1 MFGSKGRKERKRLMA
16 LLLAGAMVL
25 SGMGISPISVQAEET
40 AVVQVQETE
49 PVETIVEEQGEET
62 VSGSDVVVPEAEET
76 EVLETEETGET
87 SAPAVQNADG
97 IYVFEAAI
105 DAIISKLE
113 KKAAIPE
120 GKYGT
125 DNYFTLSGTATRGN
139 SNTYS
144 AELGKTENGTLS
156 FTVQGQ
162 ASVTISI
169 TSTGSSNTS
178 DFALLKSD
186 GTKMIPDGETTGIIT
201 VYGTDPVKEVKYS
214 KLEAGTYQMCSPK
227 DGNNTGRG
235 VRLLSAKVVDVPV
248 SVTKEYTFDAST
260 DAIITK
266 LEKKAAVPEGKY
278 GTDNYFTFSGTVTRG
293 NSSTFSAEVGK
304 TETGCM
310 SFAVQGQAS
319 VTINITS
326 TGSSNTSDFAL
337 LKSDGT
343 KVIPDGETAGII
355 TVYGTDPVK
364 EVKYSKLEA
373 GTYQICSPK
382 DGKNTGRGV
391 RILSAKVSD
400 TTGGSRP
407 ARADWST
414 VEAPTLVSAK
424 QITDKNDI
432 EVKGTGLVG
441 YDGADTLVITMKD
454 EAGTVVK
461 TQSVAKDGND
471 FTVTFTP
478 ENSGKYVFSVVAT
491 RDGEE
496 NKVAENTL
504 DVDFSLVLA
513 TPVISSATSKGNNS
527 VEVIWGAV
535 KEATGYIVTAATEG
549 EQKVSVTTNADK
561 TTALLTGLIVGK
573 AYTISVVAVRGED
586 KTNPGTATV
595 TVTAEAQR
603 VWSKSTYGSSTDS
616 KNNGVIGNANDGKV
630 TVYSE
635 GGKGKI
641 VPGSTDGLT
650 FYYTAIDPETEN
662 FTLTADIHVD
672 SWTLSN
678 GQEGFGMMVADAVGS
693 NGDGTAFWNNAYQ
706 TIATKV
712 EYYWDGEDVTTDSSA
727 NKISMKLG
735 LGAISRLGV
744 TADDVAAIKNGTITM
759 PAGYVSETTTLETGA
774 ATKGPGTYNLVGN
787 WNKKAEPTGNLENLL
802 TDFRLQI
809 QRNNTGYYL
818 RYLDKDNK
826 VIKEVRYY
834 DLERTSLTQIDKDN
848 IYVGFFASRNARIT
862 VSNIDLKTI
871 TPADDEKAEEREI
884 EYVYPINTI
893 ESPAFSNSADYNL
906 VYYGNADGTLVV
918 KDQNGKEVLNKEFK
932 ALTKETVALKLNS
945 GKNAFTINFIPDKE
959 YKPGEF
965 KLMTSYD
972 PVTINHTVEYKTVEN
987 NNIYVSPNGKSN
999 AAGTKDAPMDI
1010 YTAVKIAA
1018 PGQKIL
1024 IKEGTYN
1031 LSRTVKVERGI
1042 NGTADAMIYMIADPE
1057 AGSRPVFDF
1066 GGKCAGMIL
1075 AGDYWYFQGFDVTR
1089 SADAQK
1095 GIQVSGNHNTLDRIK
1110 AYRNGNTGIQISRYL
1125 GTDQFDQWP
1134 AHNTILNCSSYLN
1147 ADKGYEDADG
1157 FAAKLTVGQGNVFDG
1172 CIAAYNADDGWDLFA
1187 KVQSGSIG
1195 VVTIQNCVAFKNG
1208 YILDEN
1214 GREINAGNGNGF
1226 KMGGDSM
1233 PGAHVLKNSVAFA
1246 NKAKGIDSNSCPD
1259 IKVYSSTTFDNESY
1273 NVAFYTNTAVNTA
1286 FAADGILSYKVSNKV
1301 AEQFKLLG
1309 TQNAADVKGATNY
1322 YFDGSKSVNNNGKE
1336 AAASWFKSLDTAS
1349 ALKDGGITRN
1359 ADGTINMNGFLELT
1373 DEVPEG
1379 VGARMSGRTSG
1390 DITVTPDEPK
1400 QDDSKPENNNN
1411 NNNSN
1416 DNGSDSAGAS
1426 SAPETVNWNEV
1437 SSSVQD
1443 KVTELAQNPA
1453 IATVN
1458 MNIVC
1463 TGEVQVPQKVLN
1475 TIKGANV
1482 TVAFHSGNGVAMS
1495 ISGQDL
1501 KNKDLSKIQNI
1512 DLTVDQTS
1520 NNIPANVVAAKTS
1533 APTRQLAIKDTGSF
1547 GVNVNIHVNV
1557 GKENAGKTA
1566 NLYRYNAEKGRL
1578 EYCGSFT
1585 VTSNGQSMFAL
1596 KRGGNY
1602 LVTVTERRPS
1612 ESVWY
1617 AEGDYTV
1624 KPGDTL
1630 SKIAQRNHMTL
1641 AELLRRNAQI
1651 TNRNL
1656 IKVGQRLNLN

>member
-1 MFGSKGRKERKRLMA
+1 MLGNRQGKKRKRWLA
-16 LLLAGAMVL
+16 LLLAGAMIL
-25 SGMGISPISVQAEET
+25 SGMGTPSVVVQAEET
-40 AVVQVQETE
+40 DAVA
-49 PVETIVEEQGEET
+49 VEAEAAT
-62 VSGSDVVVPEAEET
+62 VSGNENAETTEMQAADTQDDTQSVPEEAQIALLSEDVAVSAQDAAGDAEQYVLDAADLAQFTNGAKKDGEEQSAGT
-76 EVLETEETGET
+76 DDYFTILWSSKSKVDGSKKSFEDGTAFTQRINLGGKLDVTNNKNGVSFKTTGAAEVKVYWVEGGDDNRQMALLTGSGTVVAKTEETL
-87 SAPAVQNADG
+87 AKNAAC
-97 IYVFEAAI
+97 ISVLKVT
-105 DAIISKLE
+105 DAGTYYLGGLE
-113 KKAAIPE
+113 NN
-120 GKYGT
+120 
-125 DNYFTLSGTATRGN
+125 NYIF
-139 SNTYS
+139 
-144 AELGKTENGTLS
+144 K
-156 FTVQGQ
+156 VI
-162 ASVTISI
+162 VT
-169 TSTGSSNTS
+169 
-178 DFALLKSD
+178 
-186 GTKMIPDGETTGIIT
+186 ETTG
-201 VYGTDPVKEVKYS
+201 GT
-214 KLEAGTYQMCSPK
+214 
-227 DGNNTGRG
+227 
-235 VRLLSAKVVDVPV
+235 
-248 SVTKEYTFDAST
+248 
-260 DAIITK
+260 
-266 LEKKAAVPEGKY
+266 EK
-278 GTDNYFTFSGTVTRG
+278 
-293 NSSTFSAEVGK
+293 
-304 TETGCM
+304 
-310 SFAVQGQAS
+310 
-319 VTINITS
+319 
-326 TGSSNTSDFAL
+326 
-337 LKSDGT
+337 
-343 KVIPDGETAGII
+343 
-355 TVYGTDPVK
+355 
-364 EVKYSKLEA
+364 
-373 GTYQICSPK
+373 
-382 DGKNTGRGV
+382 
-391 RILSAKVSD
+391 
-400 TTGGSRP
+400 P

-414 VEAPTLVSAK
+414 VENPEIISAVQNAGK
-424 QITDKNDI
+424 VDVT
-432 EVKGTGLVG
+432 VKTNIG
-441 YDGADTLVITMKD
+441 YDGADKIEVAMSDAEGSVI
-454 EAGTVVK
+454 GTAKSSKEGNKAVVSF
-461 TQSVAKDGND
+461 TPAASGTYT
-471 FTVTFTP
+471 FTV
-478 ENSGKYVFSVVAT
+478 KAI

-496 NKVAENTL
+496 DKAGNSMNA
-504 DVDFSLVLA
+504 DFVLPLTA
-513 TPVISSATSKGNNS
+513 PKISSATNVGKGAVALEWS
-527 VEVIWGAV
+527 EV
-535 KEATGYIVTAATEG
+535 KEAEKYVVTVEGTDNKTESTTTAATISG
-549 EQKVSVTTNADK
+549 
-561 TTALLTGLIVGK
+561 LTVGNM
-573 AYTISVVAVRGED
+573 YTISVVAVRGED
-586 KTNPGTATV
+586 VSGKGTTEV
-595 TVTAEAQR
+595 TVVDEAQR
-603 VWSKSTYGSSTDS
+603 VWRVSTYGSSTDS

-678 GQEGFGMMVADAVGS
+678 GQEGFGMMAADAVGS

-706 TIATKV
+706 AIVTKV
-712 EYYWDGEDVTTDSSA
+712 EYYWDGEDVTADSSA

-787 WNKKAEPTGNLENLL
+787 WNKKAEPTGSLENPL

-834 DLERTSLTQIDKDN
+834 DLERNSLTQIDKDN

-893 ESPAFSNSADYNL
+893 ESPVFSNSADYNL

-945 GKNAFTINFIPDKE
+945 GKNTFTINFIPDKE

-999 AAGTKDAPMDI
+999 AAGTRDDPMDI

-1024 IKEGTYN
+1024 IKEGTYD
-1031 LSRTVKVERGI
+1031 LSSTVKVERGI

-1095 GIQVSGNHNTLDRIK
+1095 GIQVSGNHNILDRIK
-1110 AYRNGNTGIQISRYL
+1110 AYKNGNTGIQISRYL
-1125 GTDQFDQWP
+1125 GTDQFNQWP

-1309 TQNAADVKGATNY
+1309 TQNAADVKGVTNY
-1322 YFDGSKSVNNNGKE
+1322 YFDGSKTVNNNGKE

-1411 NNNSN
+1411 NNNNNSN
-1416 DNGSDSAGAS
+1416 DNGSGSAATS

-1443 KVTELAQNPA
+1443 KVTEITQNPA

-1458 MNIVC
+1458 MNMVC

-1475 TIKGANV
+1475 TIKGTNV
-1482 TVAFHSGNGVAMS
+1482 TVAFHSGNGIAMS

-1512 DLTVDQTS
+1512 DLTVDQAS
-1520 NNIPANVVAAKTS
+1520 NNIPANVVTAKTS

-1566 NLYRYNAEKGRL
+1566 NMYRYNAEKGRL

-1612 ESVWY
+1612 ESVWF
-1617 AEGDYTV
+1617 AEDNYIV
-1624 KPGDTL
+1624 KAGDTL

-1641 AELLRRNAQI
+1641 TELLRRNAQI
-1651 TNRNL
+1651 TNLNV
-1656 IKVGQRLNLN
+1656 IKVGQRMNLN

>member
-1 MFGSKGRKERKRLMA
+1 MEMLGNRQGKKRKRWLA
-16 LLLAGAMVL
+16 LLLAGAMIL
-25 SGMGISPISVQAEET
+25 SGMGTPSVVVQAEET
-40 AVVQVQETE
+40 DAVA
-49 PVETIVEEQGEET
+49 VEAEATT
-62 VSGSDVVVPEAEET
+62 VSGNENAETTEMQAADTQDDTQSVPEEAQIALLSEDVAVSAQDAAGDAEQYVLDAADLAQFTNGAKKDGEEQSAGT
-76 EVLETEETGET
+76 DDYFTILWSSKSKVDGSKKSFEDGTAFTQRINLGGKLDVTNNKNGVSFKTIGAAEVKVYWVEGGDDNRQMALLTGSGTVVAKTEETL
-87 SAPAVQNADG
+87 AKNAAC
-97 IYVFEAAI
+97 ISVLKVT
-105 DAIISKLE
+105 DAGTYYLGGLE
-113 KKAAIPE
+113 NN
-120 GKYGT
+120 
-125 DNYFTLSGTATRGN
+125 NYIF
-139 SNTYS
+139 
-144 AELGKTENGTLS
+144 K
-156 FTVQGQ
+156 VI
-162 ASVTISI
+162 VT
-169 TSTGSSNTS
+169 
-178 DFALLKSD
+178 
-186 GTKMIPDGETTGIIT
+186 ETTG
-201 VYGTDPVKEVKYS
+201 GT
-214 KLEAGTYQMCSPK
+214 
-227 DGNNTGRG
+227 
-235 VRLLSAKVVDVPV
+235 
-248 SVTKEYTFDAST
+248 
-260 DAIITK
+260 
-266 LEKKAAVPEGKY
+266 EK
-278 GTDNYFTFSGTVTRG
+278 
-293 NSSTFSAEVGK
+293 
-304 TETGCM
+304 
-310 SFAVQGQAS
+310 
-319 VTINITS
+319 
-326 TGSSNTSDFAL
+326 
-337 LKSDGT
+337 
-343 KVIPDGETAGII
+343 
-355 TVYGTDPVK
+355 
-364 EVKYSKLEA
+364 
-373 GTYQICSPK
+373 
-382 DGKNTGRGV
+382 
-391 RILSAKVSD
+391 
-400 TTGGSRP
+400 P

-414 VEAPTLVSAK
+414 VENPEIISAVQNAGK
-424 QITDKNDI
+424 VDVT
-432 EVKGTGLVG
+432 VKTNIG
-441 YDGADTLVITMKD
+441 YDGADKIEVAMSDAEGSVI
-454 EAGTVVK
+454 GTAKSSKEGNKAVVSF
-461 TQSVAKDGND
+461 TPAASGTYT
-471 FTVTFTP
+471 FTV
-478 ENSGKYVFSVVAT
+478 KAI

-496 NKVAENTL
+496 DKAGNSMNA
-504 DVDFSLVLA
+504 DFVLPLTA
-513 TPVISSATSKGNNS
+513 PKISSATNVGKGAVALEWS
-527 VEVIWGAV
+527 EV
-535 KEATGYIVTAATEG
+535 KEAEKYVVTVEGTDNKTESTTTAATISG
-549 EQKVSVTTNADK
+549 
-561 TTALLTGLIVGK
+561 LTVGNM
-573 AYTISVVAVRGED
+573 YTISVVAVRGED
-586 KTNPGTATV
+586 VSGKGTTEV
-595 TVTAEAQR
+595 TVVDEAQR
-603 VWSKSTYGSSTDS
+603 VWRVSTYGSSTDS

-678 GQEGFGMMVADAVGS
+678 GQEGFGMMAADAVGS

-706 TIATKV
+706 AIVTKV

-787 WNKKAEPTGNLENLL
+787 WNKKAEPTGSLENPL

-834 DLERTSLTQIDKDN
+834 DLERNSLTQIDKDN

-862 VSNIDLKTI
+862 VSNIDLKMI

-893 ESPAFSNSADYNL
+893 ESPVFSNSADYNL

-945 GKNAFTINFIPDKE
+945 GKNTFTINFIPDKE

-999 AAGTKDAPMDI
+999 AAGTRDDPMDI

-1024 IKEGTYN
+1024 IKEGTYD
-1031 LSRTVKVERGI
+1031 LSSTVKVERGI

-1095 GIQVSGNHNTLDRIK
+1095 GIQVSGNHNILDRIK
-1110 AYRNGNTGIQISRYL
+1110 AYKNGNTGIQISRYL
-1125 GTDQFDQWP
+1125 GTDQFNQWP

-1309 TQNAADVKGATNY
+1309 TQNAADVKGVTNY
-1322 YFDGSKSVNNNGKE
+1322 YFDGSKTVNNNGKE

-1416 DNGSDSAGAS
+1416 DNGSGSAATS

-1443 KVTELAQNPA
+1443 KVTEITQNPA

-1458 MNIVC
+1458 MNMVC

-1475 TIKGANV
+1475 TIKGTNV
-1482 TVAFHSGNGVAMS
+1482 TVAFHSGNGIAMS

-1512 DLTVDQTS
+1512 DLTVDQAS
-1520 NNIPANVVAAKTS
+1520 NNIPANVVTAKTS

-1566 NLYRYNAEKGRL
+1566 NMYRYNAEKGRL

-1612 ESVWY
+1612 ESVWF
-1617 AEGDYTV
+1617 AEDNYIV
-1624 KPGDTL
+1624 KAGDTL

-1641 AELLRRNAQI
+1641 TELLRRNAQI
-1651 TNRNL
+1651 TNLNV
-1656 IKVGQRLNLN
+1656 IKVGQRMNLN

>member
-1 MFGSKGRKERKRLMA
+1 MEMLGNRQGKKRKRWLA
-16 LLLAGAMVL
+16 LLLAGAMIL
-25 SGMGISPISVQAEET
+25 SGMGTPSVVVQAEET
-40 AVVQVQETE
+40 DTVAVEAEAT
-49 PVETIVEEQGEET
+49 T
-62 VSGSDVVVPEAEET
+62 VSGNENAETTEMQAADTQDDTQSVPEEAQIALLSEDVAVSAQDAAGDAEQYVLDAADLAQFTNGAKKDGEEQSAGT
-76 EVLETEETGET
+76 DDYFTILWSSKSKVDGSKKSFEDGTAFTQRINLGGKLDVTNNKNGVSFKTTGAAEVKVYWVEGGDDNRQMALLTGSGTVVAKTEETL
-87 SAPAVQNADG
+87 AKNAAC
-97 IYVFEAAI
+97 ISVLKVT
-105 DAIISKLE
+105 DAGTYYLGGLE
-113 KKAAIPE
+113 NN
-120 GKYGT
+120 
-125 DNYFTLSGTATRGN
+125 NYIF
-139 SNTYS
+139 
-144 AELGKTENGTLS
+144 K
-156 FTVQGQ
+156 VI
-162 ASVTISI
+162 VT
-169 TSTGSSNTS
+169 
-178 DFALLKSD
+178 
-186 GTKMIPDGETTGIIT
+186 ETTG
-201 VYGTDPVKEVKYS
+201 GT
-214 KLEAGTYQMCSPK
+214 
-227 DGNNTGRG
+227 
-235 VRLLSAKVVDVPV
+235 
-248 SVTKEYTFDAST
+248 
-260 DAIITK
+260 
-266 LEKKAAVPEGKY
+266 EK
-278 GTDNYFTFSGTVTRG
+278 
-293 NSSTFSAEVGK
+293 
-304 TETGCM
+304 
-310 SFAVQGQAS
+310 
-319 VTINITS
+319 
-326 TGSSNTSDFAL
+326 
-337 LKSDGT
+337 
-343 KVIPDGETAGII
+343 
-355 TVYGTDPVK
+355 
-364 EVKYSKLEA
+364 
-373 GTYQICSPK
+373 
-382 DGKNTGRGV
+382 
-391 RILSAKVSD
+391 
-400 TTGGSRP
+400 P

-414 VEAPTLVSAK
+414 VENPEIISAVQNAGK
-424 QITDKNDI
+424 VDVT
-432 EVKGTGLVG
+432 VKTNIG
-441 YDGADTLVITMKD
+441 YDGADKIEVAMSDAEGSVI
-454 EAGTVVK
+454 GTAKSSKEGNKAVVSF
-461 TQSVAKDGND
+461 TPAASGTYT
-471 FTVTFTP
+471 FTV
-478 ENSGKYVFSVVAT
+478 KAI

-496 NKVAENTL
+496 DKAGNSMNA
-504 DVDFSLVLA
+504 DFVLPLTA
-513 TPVISSATSKGNNS
+513 PKISSATNVGKGAVALEWS
-527 VEVIWGAV
+527 EV
-535 KEATGYIVTAATEG
+535 KEAEKYVVTVEGTDNKTESTTTAATISG
-549 EQKVSVTTNADK
+549 
-561 TTALLTGLIVGK
+561 LTVGNM
-573 AYTISVVAVRGED
+573 YTISVVAVRGED
-586 KTNPGTATV
+586 VSGKGTTEV
-595 TVTAEAQR
+595 TVVAEAQR

-678 GQEGFGMMVADAVGS
+678 GQEGFGMMAADAVGS
-693 NGDGTAFWNNAYQ
+693 NGDGTVFWNNAYQ
-706 TIATKV
+706 AIATKV
-712 EYYWDGEDVTTDSSA
+712 EYYWDGEDVTTDISA

-774 ATKGPGTYNLVGN
+774 ATNGPGTYNLVGN

-802 TDFRLQI
+802 ADFRLQI

-834 DLERTSLTQIDKDN
+834 DLERNSLTQIDKDN

-871 TPADDEKAEEREI
+871 SPADDEKAEEREI

-918 KDQNGKEVLNKEFK
+918 KDENGKEVLNKEFK
-932 ALTKETVALKLNS
+932 ALTKETVALKLNN

-999 AAGTKDAPMDI
+999 AAGTKDATMDI
-1010 YTAVKIAA
+1010 YTAVKIAT

-1031 LSRTVKVERGI
+1031 LSSTVKVERGI

-1095 GIQVSGNHNTLDRIK
+1095 GIQVSGNHNILDQIK
-1110 AYRNGNTGIQISRYL
+1110 AYKNGNTGIQISRYL
-1125 GTDQFDQWP
+1125 GTDQFNQWP

-1309 TQNAADVKGATNY
+1309 TQNAADVKGVTNY

-1336 AAASWFKSLDTAS
+1336 ATASWFKSLDTAS

-1379 VGARMSGRTSG
+1379 VGARMSGRISG

-1411 NNNSN
+1411 NNNNSN
-1416 DNGSDSAGAS
+1416 DNGSDSAGTS

-1443 KVTELAQNPA
+1443 KVTEIVQNPA

-1458 MNIVC
+1458 MNMVC

-1475 TIKGANV
+1475 TIKGTNV

-1520 NNIPANVVAAKTS
+1520 NNIPASVVAAKTS

-1566 NLYRYNAEKGRL
+1566 NMYRYNAEKGRL

-1602 LVTVTERRPS
+1602 LVTVTEHRPS
-1612 ESVWY
+1612 ESVWF
-1617 AEGDYTV
+1617 AEGDYTI

-1651 TNRNL
+1651 TNRNV

>member
-1 MFGSKGRKERKRLMA
+1 MFGSKGRKERKRLIA

-40 AVVQVQETE
+40 ATAVEQVQETE

-62 VSGSDVVVPEAEET
+62 VSGGDIEVPEVEET
-76 EVLETEETGET
+76 EVLETEEISEV
-87 SAPAVQNADG
+87 AVQAAEVTVPVVQNTSGNSDGYVLDAAELATFGADTKKDG
-97 IYVFEAAI
+97 DEETAGTDKYFTIHYSAGTKVEAKEKEFTDGYKSVNRINFAGAVKKTQNSI
-105 DAIISKLE
+105 SFTTTGKAKVKVYWGAADANREMAIINDS
-113 KKAAIPE
+113 
-120 GKYGT
+120 
-125 DNYFTLSGTATRGN
+125 
-139 SNTYS
+139 
-144 AELGKTENGTLS
+144 GKTI
-156 FTVQGQ
+156 
-162 ASVTISI
+162 AVT
-169 TSTGSSNTS
+169 
-178 DFALLKSD
+178 
-186 GTKMIPDGETTGIIT
+186 
-201 VYGTDPVKEVKYS
+201 EVKPA
-214 KLEAGTYQMCSPK
+214 KDQLCCWEVTLDDAGTYYLGGS
-227 DGNNTGRG
+227 
-235 VRLLSAKVVDVPV
+235 
-248 SVTKEYTFDAST
+248 
-260 DAIITK
+260 
-266 LEKKAAVPEGKY
+266 EKKNYIFRVEVTEGEQEEI
-278 GTDNYFTFSGTVTRG
+278 S
-293 NSSTFSAEVGK
+293 
-304 TETGCM
+304 
-310 SFAVQGQAS
+310 
-319 VTINITS
+319 
-326 TGSSNTSDFAL
+326 
-337 LKSDGT
+337 
-343 KVIPDGETAGII
+343 
-355 TVYGTDPVK
+355 
-364 EVKYSKLEA
+364 
-373 GTYQICSPK
+373 
-382 DGKNTGRGV
+382 
-391 RILSAKVSD
+391 
-400 TTGGSRP
+400 
-407 ARADWST
+407 RADWST
-414 VEAPTLVSAK
+414 VDAPE
-424 QITDKNDI
+424 IT
-432 EVKGTGLVG
+432 EVKQSGEKIDITVKAVVG
-441 YDGADTLVITMKD
+441 NDGADKIVVTLQNEENTEVGNVTSSAKKDKHTVSITPDKS
-454 EAGTVVK
+454 GTY
-461 TQSVAKDGND
+461 TA
-471 FTVTFTP
+471 
-478 ENSGKYVFSVVAT
+478 SVVAT
-491 RDGEE
+491 REGETDKAGN
-496 NKVAENTL
+496 NKEVY
-504 DVDFSLVLA
+504 FSLPLA
-513 TPVISSATSKGNNS
+513 TPVISSATSKGNGA
-527 VEVIWGAV
+527 VEVVWSAV
-535 KEATGYIVTAATEG
+535 KEATGYAVTATAEG
-549 EQKVSVTTNADK
+549 ENEVSKVVTADE
-561 TTALLTGLIVGK
+561 TTALLEKLKVGK
-573 AYTISVVAVRGED
+573 TYTISVVAVRGTENSEAG
-586 KTNPGTATV
+586 KTTV
-595 TVTAEAQR
+595 KMTAEAQR

-678 GQEGFGMMVADAVGS
+678 GQEGFGMMAADAVGS
-693 NGDGTAFWNNAYQ
+693 NGDGTAFWNNTYQ
-706 TIATKV
+706 AIATKV

-744 TADDVAAIKNGTITM
+744 TADDVAAIKNGIITM

-787 WNKKAEPTGNLENLL
+787 WNKKAEPTGNLENPL

-945 GKNAFTINFIPDKE
+945 GKNTLTINFIPDKE

-1031 LSRTVKVERGI
+1031 LSSTVKVERGI

-1095 GIQVSGNHNTLDRIK
+1095 GIQVSGNHNILDRIK
-1110 AYRNGNTGIQISRYL
+1110 AYKNGNTGIQISRYL
-1125 GTDQFDQWP
+1125 GTDQFNQWP

-1336 AAASWFKSLDTAS
+1336 ATASWFKSLDTAS

-1379 VGARMSGRTSG
+1379 VGARMSGRISG
-1390 DITVTPDEPK
+1390 DITVIPDEPK

-1411 NNNSN
+1411 NSN
-1416 DNGSDSAGAS
+1416 DNGSDSAGTPS
-1426 SAPETVNWNEV
+1426 TPETVNWNEV

-1443 KVTELAQNPA
+1443 KVTEIAQNPA

-1458 MNIVC
+1458 MNMVC

-1475 TIKGANV
+1475 TIKGTNV

-1520 NNIPANVVAAKTS
+1520 NNIPASVVAAKTS

-1566 NLYRYNAEKGRL
+1566 NMYRYNAEKGRL

-1612 ESVWY
+1612 ESVWF
-1617 AEGDYTV
+1617 AEGNYIV
-1624 KPGDTL
+1624 KAGDTL
-1630 SKIAQRNHMTL
+1630 SKIAQRNHITL
-1641 AELLRRNAQI
+1641 TELLRRNAQI

>member
-1 MFGSKGRKERKRLMA
+1 MEMLGNRQGKKRKRWLA
-16 LLLAGAMVL
+16 LLLAGAMIL
-25 SGMGISPISVQAEET
+25 SGMGTPSVVVQAEET
-40 AVVQVQETE
+40 DAVA
-49 PVETIVEEQGEET
+49 VEAEATT
-62 VSGSDVVVPEAEET
+62 VSGNENAETTEMQAADTQDDTQSVPEEAQIALLSEDVAVSAQDAAGDAEQYVLDAADLAQFTNGAKKDGEEQSAGT
-76 EVLETEETGET
+76 DDYFTILWSSKSKVDGSKKSFEDGTAFTQRINLGGKLDVTNNKNGVSFKTTGAAEVKVYWVEGGDDNRQMALLTGSGTVVAKTEETL
-87 SAPAVQNADG
+87 AKNAAC
-97 IYVFEAAI
+97 ISVLKVT
-105 DAIISKLE
+105 DAGTYYLGGLE
-113 KKAAIPE
+113 NN
-120 GKYGT
+120 
-125 DNYFTLSGTATRGN
+125 NYIF
-139 SNTYS
+139 
-144 AELGKTENGTLS
+144 K
-156 FTVQGQ
+156 VI
-162 ASVTISI
+162 VT
-169 TSTGSSNTS
+169 
-178 DFALLKSD
+178 
-186 GTKMIPDGETTGIIT
+186 ETTG
-201 VYGTDPVKEVKYS
+201 GTEKPV
-214 KLEAGTYQMCSPK
+214 
-227 DGNNTGRG
+227 
-235 VRLLSAKVVDVPV
+235 
-248 SVTKEYTFDAST
+248 
-260 DAIITK
+260 
-266 LEKKAAVPEGKY
+266 
-278 GTDNYFTFSGTVTRG
+278 
-293 NSSTFSAEVGK
+293 
-304 TETGCM
+304 
-310 SFAVQGQAS
+310 
-319 VTINITS
+319 
-326 TGSSNTSDFAL
+326 
-337 LKSDGT
+337 
-343 KVIPDGETAGII
+343 
-355 TVYGTDPVK
+355 
-364 EVKYSKLEA
+364 
-373 GTYQICSPK
+373 
-382 DGKNTGRGV
+382 
-391 RILSAKVSD
+391 
-400 TTGGSRP
+400 
-407 ARADWST
+407 RADWST
-414 VEAPTLVSAK
+414 VENPEIISAVQNAGK
-424 QITDKNDI
+424 VDVT
-432 EVKGTGLVG
+432 VKTNIG
-441 YDGADTLVITMKD
+441 YDGADKIEVAMSDAEGSVI
-454 EAGTVVK
+454 GTAKSSKEGNKAVVSF
-461 TQSVAKDGND
+461 TPAASGTYT
-471 FTVTFTP
+471 FTV
-478 ENSGKYVFSVVAT
+478 KAI

-496 NKVAENTL
+496 DKAGNSMNA
-504 DVDFSLVLA
+504 DFVLPLTA
-513 TPVISSATSKGNNS
+513 PKISSATNVGKGAVALEWS
-527 VEVIWGAV
+527 EV
-535 KEATGYIVTAATEG
+535 KEAEKYVVTVEGTDNKTESTTTAATISG
-549 EQKVSVTTNADK
+549 
-561 TTALLTGLIVGK
+561 LTVGNM
-573 AYTISVVAVRGED
+573 YTISVVAVRGED
-586 KTNPGTATV
+586 VSGKGTTEV
-595 TVTAEAQR
+595 TVVDEAQR
-603 VWSKSTYGSSTDS
+603 VWRVSTYGSSTDS

-678 GQEGFGMMVADAVGS
+678 GQEGFGMMAADAVGS

-706 TIATKV
+706 AIVTKV

-787 WNKKAEPTGNLENLL
+787 WNKKAEPTGSLENPL

-834 DLERTSLTQIDKDN
+834 DLERNSLTQIDKDN

-893 ESPAFSNSADYNL
+893 ESPVFSNSVDYNL

-945 GKNAFTINFIPDKE
+945 GKNTFTINFIPDKE

-999 AAGTKDAPMDI
+999 AAGTKDDPMDI

-1024 IKEGTYN
+1024 IKEGTYD
-1031 LSRTVKVERGI
+1031 LSSTVKVERGI

-1095 GIQVSGNHNTLDRIK
+1095 GIQVSGNHNILDRIK
-1110 AYRNGNTGIQISRYL
+1110 AYKNGNTGIQISRYL
-1125 GTDQFDQWP
+1125 GTDQFNQWP

-1309 TQNAADVKGATNY
+1309 TQNAADVKGVTNY
-1322 YFDGSKSVNNNGKE
+1322 YFDGSKTVNNNGKE

-1411 NNNSN
+1411 NNNNNSN
-1416 DNGSDSAGAS
+1416 DNGSGSAATS

-1443 KVTELAQNPA
+1443 KVTEITQNPA

-1458 MNIVC
+1458 MNMVC

-1475 TIKGANV
+1475 TIKGTNV
-1482 TVAFHSGNGVAMS
+1482 TVAFHSGNGIAMS

-1512 DLTVDQTS
+1512 DLTVDQAS

-1566 NLYRYNAEKGRL
+1566 NMYRYNAEKGHL

-1596 KRGGNY
+1596 ERGGNY

-1612 ESVWY
+1612 ESVWF
-1617 AEGDYTV
+1617 AEGDYTI

-1641 AELLRRNAQI
+1641 TELLRRNAQI
-1651 TNRNL
+1651 TNRNV

>member
-1 MFGSKGRKERKRLMA
+1 MEMLGNRQGKKRKRWLA
-16 LLLAGAMVL
+16 LLLAGAMIL
-25 SGMGISPISVQAEET
+25 SGMGTPSVVVQAEET
-40 AVVQVQETE
+40 DTVAVEAEAT
-49 PVETIVEEQGEET
+49 T
-62 VSGSDVVVPEAEET
+62 VSGNENAETTEMQAADTQDDTQSVPEEAQIALLSEDVAVSAQDAAGDAEQYVLDAADLAQFTNGAKKDGEEQSAGT
-76 EVLETEETGET
+76 DEYFTILWSSKSKVDGSKKSFEDGTAFTQRINLGGKLDVTNNKNGVSFKTIGAAEVKVYWVEGGDDNRQMALLTGSGTVVAKTEETL
-87 SAPAVQNADG
+87 ARNAAC
-97 IYVFEAAI
+97 ISVLKVT
-105 DAIISKLE
+105 DAGTYYLGGLE
-113 KKAAIPE
+113 NN
-120 GKYGT
+120 
-125 DNYFTLSGTATRGN
+125 NYIF
-139 SNTYS
+139 
-144 AELGKTENGTLS
+144 K
-156 FTVQGQ
+156 VI
-162 ASVTISI
+162 VT
-169 TSTGSSNTS
+169 
-178 DFALLKSD
+178 
-186 GTKMIPDGETTGIIT
+186 ETTG
-201 VYGTDPVKEVKYS
+201 GT
-214 KLEAGTYQMCSPK
+214 
-227 DGNNTGRG
+227 
-235 VRLLSAKVVDVPV
+235 
-248 SVTKEYTFDAST
+248 
-260 DAIITK
+260 
-266 LEKKAAVPEGKY
+266 EK
-278 GTDNYFTFSGTVTRG
+278 
-293 NSSTFSAEVGK
+293 
-304 TETGCM
+304 
-310 SFAVQGQAS
+310 
-319 VTINITS
+319 
-326 TGSSNTSDFAL
+326 
-337 LKSDGT
+337 
-343 KVIPDGETAGII
+343 
-355 TVYGTDPVK
+355 
-364 EVKYSKLEA
+364 
-373 GTYQICSPK
+373 
-382 DGKNTGRGV
+382 
-391 RILSAKVSD
+391 
-400 TTGGSRP
+400 P

-414 VEAPTLVSAK
+414 VENPEIISAVQNAGK
-424 QITDKNDI
+424 VDVT
-432 EVKGTGLVG
+432 VKTNIG
-441 YDGADTLVITMKD
+441 YDGADKIEVAMSDAEGSVI
-454 EAGTVVK
+454 GTAKSSKEGNKAVVSF
-461 TQSVAKDGND
+461 TPAASGTYT
-471 FTVTFTP
+471 FTV
-478 ENSGKYVFSVVAT
+478 KAI

-496 NKVAENTL
+496 DKAGNSMNA
-504 DVDFSLVLA
+504 DFVLPLTA
-513 TPVISSATSKGNNS
+513 PKISSATNVGKGAVALEWS
-527 VEVIWGAV
+527 EV
-535 KEATGYIVTAATEG
+535 KEAEKYVVTVEGTDNKTESTTTAATISG
-549 EQKVSVTTNADK
+549 
-561 TTALLTGLIVGK
+561 LTVGNM
-573 AYTISVVAVRGED
+573 YTISVVAVRGED
-586 KTNPGTATV
+586 VSGKGTTEV
-595 TVTAEAQR
+595 TVVDEAQR
-603 VWSKSTYGSSTDS
+603 VWRVSTYGSSTDS

-678 GQEGFGMMVADAVGS
+678 GQEGFGMMAADAVGS

-706 TIATKV
+706 AIATKV
-712 EYYWDGEDVTTDSSA
+712 EYYWDGEDVTADSSA

-787 WNKKAEPTGNLENLL
+787 WNKKAEPTGSLENPL

-834 DLERTSLTQIDKDN
+834 DLERNSLTQIDKDN

-893 ESPAFSNSADYNL
+893 ESPVFSNSADYNL

-945 GKNAFTINFIPDKE
+945 GKNTLTINFIPDKE

-999 AAGTKDAPMDI
+999 AAGTKDDPMDI

-1024 IKEGTYN
+1024 IKEGTYD
-1031 LSRTVKVERGI
+1031 LSSTVKVERGI

-1095 GIQVSGNHNTLDRIK
+1095 GIQVSGNHNILDRIK
-1110 AYRNGNTGIQISRYL
+1110 AYKNGNTGIQISRYL
-1125 GTDQFDQWP
+1125 GTDQFNQWP

-1309 TQNAADVKGATNY
+1309 TQNAADVKSVTNY
-1322 YFDGSKSVNNNGKE
+1322 YFDGSKTVNNNGKE

-1411 NNNSN
+1411 NNNNSN
-1416 DNGSDSAGAS
+1416 DNGSDSAGTS
-1426 SAPETVNWNEV
+1426 STPETVNWNEV

-1443 KVTELAQNPA
+1443 KVTEIAQNPA

-1458 MNIVC
+1458 MNMVC

-1475 TIKGANV
+1475 TIKGTNV
-1482 TVAFHSGNGVAMS
+1482 TVAFHSGNGIAMS

-1512 DLTVDQTS
+1512 DLTVDQAS

-1566 NLYRYNAEKGRL
+1566 NMYRYNAEKGHL

-1602 LVTVTERRPS
+1602 LVTVTEHRPS
-1612 ESVWY
+1612 ESVWF
-1617 AEGDYTV
+1617 AEGDYTI

-1651 TNRNL
+1651 TNRNV

>member
-1 MFGSKGRKERKRLMA
+1 MFGSKGRKERKRLIA

-40 AVVQVQETE
+40 ATAVEQVQETE

-62 VSGSDVVVPEAEET
+62 VSGGDIEVPEVEET
-76 EVLETEETGET
+76 EVLETEEISEV
-87 SAPAVQNADG
+87 AVQAAEVTVPVVQNTSGNSDGYVLDAAELATFGADTKKDG
-97 IYVFEAAI
+97 DEETAGTDKYFTIHYSAGTKVEAKEKEFTDGYKSVNRINFAGAVKKTQNSI
-105 DAIISKLE
+105 SFTTTGKAKVKVYWGAADANREMAIINDS
-113 KKAAIPE
+113 
-120 GKYGT
+120 
-125 DNYFTLSGTATRGN
+125 
-139 SNTYS
+139 
-144 AELGKTENGTLS
+144 GKTI
-156 FTVQGQ
+156 
-162 ASVTISI
+162 AVT
-169 TSTGSSNTS
+169 
-178 DFALLKSD
+178 
-186 GTKMIPDGETTGIIT
+186 
-201 VYGTDPVKEVKYS
+201 EVKPA
-214 KLEAGTYQMCSPK
+214 KDQLCCWEVTLDDAGTYYLGGS
-227 DGNNTGRG
+227 
-235 VRLLSAKVVDVPV
+235 
-248 SVTKEYTFDAST
+248 
-260 DAIITK
+260 
-266 LEKKAAVPEGKY
+266 EKKNYIFRVEVTEGEQEEI
-278 GTDNYFTFSGTVTRG
+278 S
-293 NSSTFSAEVGK
+293 
-304 TETGCM
+304 
-310 SFAVQGQAS
+310 
-319 VTINITS
+319 
-326 TGSSNTSDFAL
+326 
-337 LKSDGT
+337 
-343 KVIPDGETAGII
+343 
-355 TVYGTDPVK
+355 
-364 EVKYSKLEA
+364 
-373 GTYQICSPK
+373 
-382 DGKNTGRGV
+382 
-391 RILSAKVSD
+391 
-400 TTGGSRP
+400 
-407 ARADWST
+407 RADWST
-414 VEAPTLVSAK
+414 VDAPE
-424 QITDKNDI
+424 IT
-432 EVKGTGLVG
+432 EVKQSGEKIDITVKAVVG
-441 YDGADTLVITMKD
+441 NDGADKIVVTLQNEENTEVGNVTSSAKKDKHTVSITPDKS
-454 EAGTVVK
+454 GTY
-461 TQSVAKDGND
+461 TA
-471 FTVTFTP
+471 
-478 ENSGKYVFSVVAT
+478 SVVAT
-491 RDGEE
+491 REGETDKAGN
-496 NKVAENTL
+496 NKEVY
-504 DVDFSLVLA
+504 FSLPLA
-513 TPVISSATSKGNNS
+513 TPVISSATSKGNGA
-527 VEVIWGAV
+527 VEVVWSAV
-535 KEATGYIVTAATEG
+535 KEATGYAVTATAEG
-549 EQKVSVTTNADK
+549 ENEVSKVVTADE
-561 TTALLTGLIVGK
+561 TTALLEKLKVGK
-573 AYTISVVAVRGED
+573 TYTISVVAVRGTENSEAG
-586 KTNPGTATV
+586 KTTV
-595 TVTAEAQR
+595 KMTAEAQR

-678 GQEGFGMMVADAVGS
+678 GQEGFGMMAADAVGS
-693 NGDGTAFWNNAYQ
+693 NGDGTAFWNNTYQ
-706 TIATKV
+706 AIATKV

-744 TADDVAAIKNGTITM
+744 TADDVAAIKNGIITM

-787 WNKKAEPTGNLENLL
+787 WNKKAEPTGNLENPL

-834 DLERTSLTQIDKDN
+834 DLERNSLTQIDKDN

-945 GKNAFTINFIPDKE
+945 GKNTLTINFIPDKE

-1031 LSRTVKVERGI
+1031 LSSTVKVERGI

-1095 GIQVSGNHNTLDRIK
+1095 GIQVSGNHNILDRIK
-1110 AYRNGNTGIQISRYL
+1110 AYKNGNTGIQISRYL
-1125 GTDQFDQWP
+1125 GTDQFNQWP

-1336 AAASWFKSLDTAS
+1336 ATASWFKSLDTAS

-1379 VGARMSGRTSG
+1379 VGARMSGRISG
-1390 DITVTPDEPK
+1390 DITVIPDEPK

-1411 NNNSN
+1411 NSN
-1416 DNGSDSAGAS
+1416 DNGSDSAGTS
-1426 SAPETVNWNEV
+1426 STPETVNWNEV

-1443 KVTELAQNPA
+1443 KVTEIAQNPA

-1458 MNIVC
+1458 MNMVC

-1475 TIKGANV
+1475 TIKGTNV

-1520 NNIPANVVAAKTS
+1520 NNIPASVVAAKTS

-1566 NLYRYNAEKGRL
+1566 NMYRYNAEKGRL

-1612 ESVWY
+1612 ESVWF
-1617 AEGDYTV
+1617 AEGNYIV
-1624 KPGDTL
+1624 KAGDTL
-1630 SKIAQRNHMTL
+1630 SKIAQRNHITL
-1641 AELLRRNAQI
+1641 TELLRRNAQI

>member
-1 MFGSKGRKERKRLMA
+1 MEMLGNRQGKKRKRWLA
-16 LLLAGAMVL
+16 LLLAGAMIL
-25 SGMGISPISVQAEET
+25 SGMGTPSVVVQAEET
-40 AVVQVQETE
+40 DTVAVEAEAT
-49 PVETIVEEQGEET
+49 T
-62 VSGSDVVVPEAEET
+62 VSGNENAETTEMQAADTQDDTQSVPEEAQIALLSEDVAVSAQDAAGDAEQYVLDAADLAQFTNGAKKDGEEQSAGT
-76 EVLETEETGET
+76 DDYFTILWSSKSKVDGSKKSFEDGTAFTQRINLGGKLDVTNNKNGVSFKTTGAAEVKVYWVEGGDDNRQMALLTGSGTVVAKTGET
-87 SAPAVQNADG
+87 LAKNATC
-97 IYVFEAAI
+97 
-105 DAIISKLE
+105 ISVLK
-113 KKAAIPE
+113 
-120 GKYGT
+120 
-125 DNYFTLSGTATRGN
+125 
-139 SNTYS
+139 
-144 AELGKTENGTLS
+144 
-156 FTVQGQ
+156 
-162 ASVTISI
+162 VT
-169 TSTGSSNTS
+169 
-178 DFALLKSD
+178 
-186 GTKMIPDGETTGIIT
+186 
-201 VYGTDPVKEVKYS
+201 
-214 KLEAGTYQMCSPK
+214 EAGTYYL
-227 DGNNTGRG
+227 GGLENN
-235 VRLLSAKVVDVPV
+235 
-248 SVTKEYTFDAST
+248 
-260 DAIITK
+260 
-266 LEKKAAVPEGKY
+266 
-278 GTDNYFTFSGTVTRG
+278 NYIF
-293 NSSTFSAEVGK
+293 
-304 TETGCM
+304 
-310 SFAVQGQAS
+310 
-319 VTINITS
+319 
-326 TGSSNTSDFAL
+326 
-337 LKSDGT
+337 
-343 KVIPDGETAGII
+343 KVIVTE
-355 TVYGTDPVK
+355 
-364 EVKYSKLEA
+364 
-373 GTYQICSPK
+373 
-382 DGKNTGRGV
+382 
-391 RILSAKVSD
+391 
-400 TTGGSRP
+400 TTGGTEKP

-414 VEAPTLVSAK
+414 VENPEIISAVQNAGK
-424 QITDKNDI
+424 VDVT
-432 EVKGTGLVG
+432 VKTNIG
-441 YDGADTLVITMKD
+441 YDGADKIEVAMSDAEGSVI
-454 EAGTVVK
+454 GTAKSSKEGNKAVVSF
-461 TQSVAKDGND
+461 TPAASGTYT
-471 FTVTFTP
+471 FTV
-478 ENSGKYVFSVVAT
+478 KAI

-496 NKVAENTL
+496 DKAGNSMNA
-504 DVDFSLVLA
+504 DFVLPLTA
-513 TPVISSATSKGNNS
+513 PKISSATNVGKGAVALEWS
-527 VEVIWGAV
+527 EV
-535 KEATGYIVTAATEG
+535 KEAEKYVVTVEGTDNKTESTTTAATISG
-549 EQKVSVTTNADK
+549 
-561 TTALLTGLIVGK
+561 LTVGDM
-573 AYTISVVAVRGED
+573 YTISVVAVRGED
-586 KTNPGTATV
+586 VSGKGTTEV
-595 TVTAEAQR
+595 TVVDEAQR
-603 VWSKSTYGSSTDS
+603 VWRVSTYGSSTDS

-678 GQEGFGMMVADAVGS
+678 GQEGFGMMAADAVGS

-706 TIATKV
+706 AIVTKV

-787 WNKKAEPTGNLENLL
+787 WNKKAEPTGSLENPL

-834 DLERTSLTQIDKDN
+834 DLERNSLTQIDKDN

-893 ESPAFSNSADYNL
+893 ESPVFSNSADYNL

-945 GKNAFTINFIPDKE
+945 GKNTFTINFIPDKE

-1031 LSRTVKVERGI
+1031 LSSTEKVERGI

-1095 GIQVSGNHNTLDRIK
+1095 GIQVSGNHNILDRIK
-1110 AYRNGNTGIQISRYL
+1110 AYKNGNTGIQISRYL
-1125 GTDQFDQWP
+1125 GTDQFNQWP
-1134 AHNTILNCSSYLN
+1134 AYNTILNCSSYLN

-1309 TQNAADVKGATNY
+1309 TQNAADVKGVTNY
-1322 YFDGSKSVNNNGKE
+1322 YFDGSKTVNNNGKE

-1416 DNGSDSAGAS
+1416 DNGSGSAATS

-1443 KVTELAQNPA
+1443 KVTEITQNPA

-1458 MNIVC
+1458 MNMVC

-1475 TIKGANV
+1475 TIKGTNV
-1482 TVAFHSGNGVAMS
+1482 TVAFHSGNGIAMS

-1512 DLTVDQTS
+1512 DLTVDQAS
-1520 NNIPANVVAAKTS
+1520 NNIPANVVTAKTS

-1566 NLYRYNAEKGRL
+1566 NMYRYNAEKGRL

-1612 ESVWY
+1612 ESVWF
-1617 AEGDYTV
+1617 AEDNYIV
-1624 KPGDTL
+1624 KAGDTL
-1630 SKIAQRNHMTL
+1630 SKIAHRNHMTL
-1641 AELLRRNAQI
+1641 TELLRRNAQI
-1651 TNRNL
+1651 TNRNA
-1656 IKVGQRLNLN
+1656 IKVGQRMNLN

>member
-1 MFGSKGRKERKRLMA
+1 MFGSKGRKERKRLIA

-25 SGMGISPISVQAEET
+25 SGMGINPISVQAEET
-40 AVVQVQETE
+40 VVEQVQETE
-49 PVETIVEEQGEET
+49 PVEAVLAEQGEVT
-62 VSGSDVVVPEAEET
+62 VSGGDVVMPEAEET

-87 SAPAVQNADG
+87 SAPVVQNADG

-113 KKAAIPE
+113 KKAAI
-120 GKYGT
+120 
-125 DNYFTLSGTATRGN
+125 
-139 SNTYS
+139 
-144 AELGKTENGTLS
+144 
-156 FTVQGQ
+156 
-162 ASVTISI
+162 
-169 TSTGSSNTS
+169 
-178 DFALLKSD
+178 
-186 GTKMIPDGETTGIIT
+186 
-201 VYGTDPVKEVKYS
+201 
-214 KLEAGTYQMCSPK
+214 
-227 DGNNTGRG
+227 
-235 VRLLSAKVVDVPV
+235 
-248 SVTKEYTFDAST
+248 
-260 DAIITK
+260 
-266 LEKKAAVPEGKY
+266 PEGKY

-343 KVIPDGETAGII
+343 KVIPDGETTGII
-355 TVYGTDPVK
+355 TVYGTNPVK

-382 DGKNTGRGV
+382 DGNNTGRGV

-432 EVKGTGLVG
+432 EVKVTGLVG

-461 TQSVAKDGND
+461 TQSVAKDGKD

-496 NKVAENTL
+496 NKAAENTL
-504 DVDFSLVLA
+504 DVDFALVLA

-549 EQKVSVTTNADK
+549 EKDVSVTKKADE

-586 KTNPGTATV
+586 KTKPGTATV

-603 VWSKSTYGSSTDS
+603 VWIKSTYGSSTDS

-672 SWTLSN
+672 SWKLSN
-678 GQEGFGMMVADAVGS
+678 GQEGFGMMAADAVGL
-693 NGDGTAFWNNAYQ
+693 NGDGTAFWNNTYQ
-706 TIATKV
+706 AIATKI

-727 NKISMKLG
+727 GKISMKLG
-735 LGAISRLGV
+735 LGAISKLGV
-744 TADDVAAIKNGTITM
+744 TAEDVAGIKNGTITM
-759 PAGYVSETTTLETGA
+759 PAGYVSKTTTLETGA
-774 ATKGPGTYNLVGN
+774 AAKGPGTYNLVGN
-787 WNKKAEPTGNLENLL
+787 WNEKAEPAGNLENPL

-826 VIKEVRYY
+826 VIKEIRYY

-862 VSNIDLKTI
+862 VSNIELKTI
-871 TPADDEKAEEREI
+871 NPADDEKAEEREI

-945 GKNAFTINFIPDKE
+945 GKNTFTINFIPDKE

-1031 LSRTVKVERGI
+1031 LSSTVKVERGI

-1095 GIQVSGNHNTLDRIK
+1095 GIQVSGNHNILDRIK
-1110 AYRNGNTGIQISRYL
+1110 AYKNGNTGIQISRYL
-1125 GTDQFDQWP
+1125 GTDQFNQWP

-1259 IKVYSSTTFDNESY
+1259 IKVYSSTTFENESY

-1322 YFDGSKSVNNNGKE
+1322 YFNGSKSVNNNGKE
-1336 AAASWFKSLDTAS
+1336 ATASWFKSLDTAS

-1400 QDDSKPENNNN
+1400 QDDSKPENNN
-1411 NNNSN
+1411 SN
-1416 DNGSDSAGAS
+1416 DNGSGSAGTS

-1443 KVTELAQNPA
+1443 KVTEIAQNPA

-1458 MNIVC
+1458 MNMVC

-1475 TIKGANV
+1475 TIKGTNV
-1482 TVAFHSGNGVAMS
+1482 TVAFHSGNGIAMS

-1533 APTRQLAIKDTGSF
+1533 APVRQLAIKDSGSF

-1566 NLYRYNAEKGRL
+1566 NLYRYNTEKGRL

-1602 LVTVTERRPS
+1602 LVTVTEHRPS

-1624 KPGDTL
+1624 KAGDTL

>member
-1 MFGSKGRKERKRLMA
+1 MFGSKGRKERKRLIA

-25 SGMGISPISVQAEET
+25 SGMGINPISVQAEET
-40 AVVQVQETE
+40 VVEQVQETE
-49 PVETIVEEQGEET
+49 PVEAVIEEQGEEQGEET
-62 VSGSDVVVPEAEET
+62 VSGGDVVMPEAEET
-76 EVLETEETGET
+76 EVLETEETGEA
-87 SAPAVQNADG
+87 SAPVVQNADG

-144 AELGKTENGTLS
+144 AELGKAENGTLS
-156 FTVQGQ
+156 FTVQGT

-186 GTKMIPDGETTGIIT
+186 GTKVIPDGETTGIIT

-214 KLEAGTYQMCSPK
+214 KLEAGTYQICSPK
-227 DGNNTGRG
+227 DGN
-235 VRLLSAKVVDVPV
+235 
-248 SVTKEYTFDAST
+248 
-260 DAIITK
+260 
-266 LEKKAAVPEGKY
+266 
-278 GTDNYFTFSGTVTRG
+278 
-293 NSSTFSAEVGK
+293 
-304 TETGCM
+304 
-310 SFAVQGQAS
+310 
-319 VTINITS
+319 
-326 TGSSNTSDFAL
+326 
-337 LKSDGT
+337 
-343 KVIPDGETAGII
+343 
-355 TVYGTDPVK
+355 
-364 EVKYSKLEA
+364 
-373 GTYQICSPK
+373 
-382 DGKNTGRGV
+382 NTGRGV

-432 EVKGTGLVG
+432 EVKVTGLVG

-461 TQSVAKDGND
+461 TQSVAKDGKD
-471 FTVTFTP
+471 FTVAFTP

-496 NKVAENTL
+496 NKAAENTL
-504 DVDFSLVLA
+504 DVDFALVLA

-549 EQKVSVTTNADK
+549 EKEVSVTAKADE

-573 AYTISVVAVRGED
+573 TYTISVVAVRGEN

-650 FYYTAIDPETEN
+650 FYYTTIDPETEN

-678 GQEGFGMMVADAVGS
+678 GQEGFGMMAADAVGS
-693 NGDGTAFWNNAYQ
+693 NGDGTAFWNNTYQ
-706 TIATKV
+706 AIATKV

-787 WNKKAEPTGNLENLL
+787 WNKKAEPIGNLENPL

-945 GKNAFTINFIPDKE
+945 GKNTLTINFIPDKE

-1024 IKEGTYN
+1024 IKGGTYN
-1031 LSRTVKVERGI
+1031 LSGTVKVERGI

-1075 AGDYWYFQGFDVTR
+1075 AGDYWYFQGFDVTG

-1095 GIQVSGNHNTLDRIK
+1095 GIQVSGNHNILDRIK
-1110 AYRNGNTGIQISRYL
+1110 AYKNGNTGIQISRYL
-1125 GTDQFDQWP
+1125 GTDQFNQWP

-1336 AAASWFKSLDTAS
+1336 ATASWFKSLDTAS

-1359 ADGTINMNGFLELT
+1359 ADGTVNMNGFLELT

-1379 VGARMSGRTSG
+1379 VGARMSGRISG
-1390 DITVTPDEPK
+1390 DITVIPDEPK

-1411 NNNSN
+1411 NSN
-1416 DNGSDSAGAS
+1416 DNGSDSVATS

-1443 KVTELAQNPA
+1443 KVTEIAQNPA

-1458 MNIVC
+1458 MNVVC

-1475 TIKGANV
+1475 TIKGTNV

-1533 APTRQLAIKDTGSF
+1533 VPTRQLVIKDTGSF

-1612 ESVWY
+1612 ESVWF
-1617 AEGDYTV
+1617 AEGNYIV
-1624 KPGDTL
+1624 KAGDTL

-1641 AELLRRNAQI
+1641 TELLRRNAQI

>member
-1 MFGSKGRKERKRLMA
+1 MEMLGNRQGKKRKRWLA
-16 LLLAGAMVL
+16 LLLAGAMIL
-25 SGMGISPISVQAEET
+25 SGMGTPSVVVQAEESDT
-40 AVVQVQETE
+40 VAVEAEAT
-49 PVETIVEEQGEET
+49 T
-62 VSGSDVVVPEAEET
+62 VSGNENAETTEMQAADTQDDTQSVPEEAQIALLSEDVAVSAQDAAGDAEQYVLDAADLAQFTNGAKKDGEEQSAGT
-76 EVLETEETGET
+76 DDYFTILWSSKSKVDGSKKSFEDGTAFTQRINLGGKLDVTNNKNGVSFKTTGAAEVKVYWVEGGDDNRQMALLTGSGTVVAKTEETL
-87 SAPAVQNADG
+87 AKNA
-97 IYVFEAAI
+97 AC
-105 DAIISKLE
+105 ISVLK
-113 KKAAIPE
+113 
-120 GKYGT
+120 
-125 DNYFTLSGTATRGN
+125 
-139 SNTYS
+139 
-144 AELGKTENGTLS
+144 
-156 FTVQGQ
+156 
-162 ASVTISI
+162 VT
-169 TSTGSSNTS
+169 
-178 DFALLKSD
+178 
-186 GTKMIPDGETTGIIT
+186 
-201 VYGTDPVKEVKYS
+201 
-214 KLEAGTYQMCSPK
+214 EAGTYYL
-227 DGNNTGRG
+227 GGLENN
-235 VRLLSAKVVDVPV
+235 
-248 SVTKEYTFDAST
+248 
-260 DAIITK
+260 
-266 LEKKAAVPEGKY
+266 
-278 GTDNYFTFSGTVTRG
+278 NYIF
-293 NSSTFSAEVGK
+293 
-304 TETGCM
+304 
-310 SFAVQGQAS
+310 
-319 VTINITS
+319 
-326 TGSSNTSDFAL
+326 
-337 LKSDGT
+337 
-343 KVIPDGETAGII
+343 KVIVTE
-355 TVYGTDPVK
+355 
-364 EVKYSKLEA
+364 
-373 GTYQICSPK
+373 
-382 DGKNTGRGV
+382 
-391 RILSAKVSD
+391 
-400 TTGGSRP
+400 TTGGTEKP

-414 VEAPTLVSAK
+414 VENPEIISAVQNAGK
-424 QITDKNDI
+424 VDVT
-432 EVKGTGLVG
+432 VKTNIG
-441 YDGADTLVITMKD
+441 YDGADKIEVAMSDAEGSVI
-454 EAGTVVK
+454 GTAKSSKEGNKAVVSF
-461 TQSVAKDGND
+461 TPAASGTYT
-471 FTVTFTP
+471 FTV
-478 ENSGKYVFSVVAT
+478 KAI

-496 NKVAENTL
+496 DKAGNSMNA
-504 DVDFSLVLA
+504 DFVLPLTA
-513 TPVISSATSKGNNS
+513 PKISSATNVGKGAVALEWS
-527 VEVIWGAV
+527 EV
-535 KEATGYIVTAATEG
+535 KEAEKYVVTVEGTDNKTESTTTAATISG
-549 EQKVSVTTNADK
+549 
-561 TTALLTGLIVGK
+561 LTVGNM
-573 AYTISVVAVRGED
+573 YTISVVAVRGED
-586 KTNPGTATV
+586 VSGKGTTEV
-595 TVTAEAQR
+595 TVVDEAQR
-603 VWSKSTYGSSTDS
+603 VWRVSTYGSSTDS

-678 GQEGFGMMVADAVGS
+678 GQEGFGMMAADAVGS

-706 TIATKV
+706 AIVTKV
-712 EYYWDGEDVTTDSSA
+712 EYYWDGEDVTADSSA

-787 WNKKAEPTGNLENLL
+787 WNKKAEPTGSLENPL

-834 DLERTSLTQIDKDN
+834 DLERNSLTQIDKDN

-871 TPADDEKAEEREI
+871 TPADDEKAEERES

-893 ESPAFSNSADYNL
+893 ESPVFSNSADYNL

-932 ALTKETVALKLNS
+932 ALTKETVALKLNN

-1031 LSRTVKVERGI
+1031 LSGTVKVERGI

-1095 GIQVSGNHNTLDRIK
+1095 GIQVSGNHNILDQIK
-1110 AYRNGNTGIQISRYL
+1110 AYKNGNTGIQISRYL
-1125 GTDQFDQWP
+1125 GTDQFNQWP

-1309 TQNAADVKGATNY
+1309 TQNAADVKGVTNY
-1322 YFDGSKSVNNNGKE
+1322 YFDGSKTVNNNGKE

-1416 DNGSDSAGAS
+1416 DNGSDSAGTS
-1426 SAPETVNWNEV
+1426 STPETVNWNEV

-1443 KVTELAQNPA
+1443 KVTEIAQNPA

-1458 MNIVC
+1458 MNMVC

-1475 TIKGANV
+1475 TIKGTNV

-1512 DLTVDQTS
+1512 DLTVDQAS
-1520 NNIPANVVAAKTS
+1520 NNIPSNVVAAKTS

-1566 NLYRYNAEKGRL
+1566 NMYRYNAEKGHL

-1612 ESVWY
+1612 ESVWF
-1617 AEGDYTV
+1617 AEGDYTI

-1651 TNRNL
+1651 TNRNV
-1656 IKVGQRLNLN
+1656 IKVGQRLNLVT

>member
-1 MFGSKGRKERKRLMA
+1 MLGNRQGKKRKRWLA
-16 LLLAGAMVL
+16 LLLAGAMIL
-25 SGMGISPISVQAEET
+25 SGMGTPSVVVQAEESDT
-40 AVVQVQETE
+40 VAVEAEAT
-49 PVETIVEEQGEET
+49 T
-62 VSGSDVVVPEAEET
+62 VSGNENAETTEMQAADTQDDTQSVPEEAQIALLSEDVAVSAQDAAGDAEQYVLDAADLAQFTNGAKKDGEEQSAGT
-76 EVLETEETGET
+76 DDYFTILWSSKSKVDGSKKSFEDGTAFTQRINLGGKLDVTNNKNGVSFKTTGAAEVKVYWVEGGDDNRQMALLTGSGTVVAKTEETL
-87 SAPAVQNADG
+87 AKNA
-97 IYVFEAAI
+97 AC
-105 DAIISKLE
+105 ISVLK
-113 KKAAIPE
+113 
-120 GKYGT
+120 
-125 DNYFTLSGTATRGN
+125 
-139 SNTYS
+139 
-144 AELGKTENGTLS
+144 
-156 FTVQGQ
+156 
-162 ASVTISI
+162 VT
-169 TSTGSSNTS
+169 
-178 DFALLKSD
+178 
-186 GTKMIPDGETTGIIT
+186 
-201 VYGTDPVKEVKYS
+201 
-214 KLEAGTYQMCSPK
+214 EAGTYYL
-227 DGNNTGRG
+227 GGLENN
-235 VRLLSAKVVDVPV
+235 
-248 SVTKEYTFDAST
+248 
-260 DAIITK
+260 
-266 LEKKAAVPEGKY
+266 
-278 GTDNYFTFSGTVTRG
+278 NYIF
-293 NSSTFSAEVGK
+293 
-304 TETGCM
+304 
-310 SFAVQGQAS
+310 
-319 VTINITS
+319 
-326 TGSSNTSDFAL
+326 
-337 LKSDGT
+337 
-343 KVIPDGETAGII
+343 KVIVTE
-355 TVYGTDPVK
+355 
-364 EVKYSKLEA
+364 
-373 GTYQICSPK
+373 
-382 DGKNTGRGV
+382 
-391 RILSAKVSD
+391 
-400 TTGGSRP
+400 TTGGTEKP

-414 VEAPTLVSAK
+414 VENPEIISAVQNAGK
-424 QITDKNDI
+424 VDVT
-432 EVKGTGLVG
+432 VKTNIG
-441 YDGADTLVITMKD
+441 YDGADKIEVAMSDAEGSVI
-454 EAGTVVK
+454 GTAKSSKEGNKAVVSF
-461 TQSVAKDGND
+461 TPAASGTYT
-471 FTVTFTP
+471 FTV
-478 ENSGKYVFSVVAT
+478 KAI

-496 NKVAENTL
+496 DKAGNSMNA
-504 DVDFSLVLA
+504 DFVLPLTA
-513 TPVISSATSKGNNS
+513 PKISSATNVGKGAVALEWS
-527 VEVIWGAV
+527 EV
-535 KEATGYIVTAATEG
+535 KEAEKYVVTVEGTDNKTESTTTAATISG
-549 EQKVSVTTNADK
+549 
-561 TTALLTGLIVGK
+561 LTVGNM
-573 AYTISVVAVRGED
+573 YTISVVAVRGED
-586 KTNPGTATV
+586 VSGKGTTEV
-595 TVTAEAQR
+595 TVVDEAQR
-603 VWSKSTYGSSTDS
+603 VWRVSTYGSSTDS

-678 GQEGFGMMVADAVGS
+678 GQEGFGMMAADAVGS

-706 TIATKV
+706 AIATKV
-712 EYYWDGEDVTTDSSA
+712 EYYWDGEDVTTDISA

-774 ATKGPGTYNLVGN
+774 AAKGPGTYNLVGN
-787 WNKKAEPTGNLENLL
+787 WNKKAEPTGNLENPL

-834 DLERTSLTQIDKDN
+834 DLERNSLTQIDKDN

-884 EYVYPINTI
+884 QYVYPINTI
-893 ESPAFSNSADYNL
+893 ESPVFSNSADYNL
-906 VYYGNADGTLVV
+906 IYYGNADGTLVV

-945 GKNAFTINFIPDKE
+945 GKNTFTINFIPDKE

-1031 LSRTVKVERGI
+1031 LSGTVKVERGI

-1095 GIQVSGNHNTLDRIK
+1095 GIQVSGNHNILDQIK
-1110 AYRNGNTGIQISRYL
+1110 AYKNGNTGIQISRYL
-1125 GTDQFDQWP
+1125 GTDQFNQWP

-1309 TQNAADVKGATNY
+1309 TQNAADVKGVTNY
-1322 YFDGSKSVNNNGKE
+1322 YFDGSKTVNNNGKE

-1416 DNGSDSAGAS
+1416 DNGSDSAGTS

-1443 KVTELAQNPA
+1443 KVTEIAQNPA

-1458 MNIVC
+1458 MNMVC

-1475 TIKGANV
+1475 TIKGTNV
-1482 TVAFHSGNGVAMS
+1482 TVAFHSGNGIAMS

-1512 DLTVDQTS
+1512 DLTVDQAS

-1557 GKENAGKTA
+1557 GKKNAGKTA
-1566 NLYRYNAEKGRL
+1566 NMYRYNAEKGRL

-1612 ESVWY
+1612 ESVWF
-1617 AEGDYTV
+1617 AEGDYTI

-1641 AELLRRNAQI
+1641 AELLRRNSQI
-1651 TNRNL
+1651 TNRNV

>member
-1 MFGSKGRKERKRLMA
+1 MLGNRQGKKRKRWLA
-16 LLLAGAMVL
+16 LLLAGAMIL
-25 SGMGISPISVQAEET
+25 SGMGTPSVVVQAEET
-40 AVVQVQETE
+40 DTVAVEAEAT
-49 PVETIVEEQGEET
+49 T
-62 VSGSDVVVPEAEET
+62 VSGNENAETTEMQAADTQDDTQSVPEEAQIALLSEDVAVSAQDAAGDAEQYVLDAADLAQFTNGAKKDGEEQSAGT
-76 EVLETEETGET
+76 DDYFTILWSSKSKVDGSKKSFEDGTAFTQRINLGGKLDVTNNKNGVSFKTTGAAEVKVYWVEGGDDNRQMALLTGSGTVVAKTEETL
-87 SAPAVQNADG
+87 AKNAAC
-97 IYVFEAAI
+97 ISVLKVT
-105 DAIISKLE
+105 DAGTYYLGGLE
-113 KKAAIPE
+113 NN
-120 GKYGT
+120 
-125 DNYFTLSGTATRGN
+125 NYIF
-139 SNTYS
+139 
-144 AELGKTENGTLS
+144 K
-156 FTVQGQ
+156 VI
-162 ASVTISI
+162 VT
-169 TSTGSSNTS
+169 
-178 DFALLKSD
+178 
-186 GTKMIPDGETTGIIT
+186 ETTG
-201 VYGTDPVKEVKYS
+201 GT
-214 KLEAGTYQMCSPK
+214 
-227 DGNNTGRG
+227 
-235 VRLLSAKVVDVPV
+235 
-248 SVTKEYTFDAST
+248 
-260 DAIITK
+260 
-266 LEKKAAVPEGKY
+266 EK
-278 GTDNYFTFSGTVTRG
+278 
-293 NSSTFSAEVGK
+293 
-304 TETGCM
+304 
-310 SFAVQGQAS
+310 
-319 VTINITS
+319 
-326 TGSSNTSDFAL
+326 
-337 LKSDGT
+337 
-343 KVIPDGETAGII
+343 
-355 TVYGTDPVK
+355 
-364 EVKYSKLEA
+364 
-373 GTYQICSPK
+373 
-382 DGKNTGRGV
+382 
-391 RILSAKVSD
+391 
-400 TTGGSRP
+400 P

-414 VEAPTLVSAK
+414 VENPEIISAVQNAGK
-424 QITDKNDI
+424 VDVT
-432 EVKGTGLVG
+432 VKTNIG
-441 YDGADTLVITMKD
+441 YDGADKIEVAMSDAEGSVI
-454 EAGTVVK
+454 GTAKSSKEGNKAVVSF
-461 TQSVAKDGND
+461 TPAASGTYT
-471 FTVTFTP
+471 FTV
-478 ENSGKYVFSVVAT
+478 KAI

-496 NKVAENTL
+496 DKAGNSMNA
-504 DVDFSLVLA
+504 DFVLPLTA
-513 TPVISSATSKGNNS
+513 PKISSATNVGKGAVALEWS
-527 VEVIWGAV
+527 EV
-535 KEATGYIVTAATEG
+535 KEAEKYVVTVEGTDNKTESTTTAATISG
-549 EQKVSVTTNADK
+549 
-561 TTALLTGLIVGK
+561 LTVGNM
-573 AYTISVVAVRGED
+573 YTISVVAVRGED
-586 KTNPGTATV
+586 VSGKGTTEV
-595 TVTAEAQR
+595 TVVDEAQR
-603 VWSKSTYGSSTDS
+603 VWRVSTYGSSTDS

-678 GQEGFGMMVADAVGS
+678 GQEGFGMMAADAVGS

-706 TIATKV
+706 AIATKV
-712 EYYWDGEDVTTDSSA
+712 EYYWDGEDVTADSSA

-787 WNKKAEPTGNLENLL
+787 WNKKAEPTGSLENPL

-834 DLERTSLTQIDKDN
+834 DLERNSLTQIDKDN

-893 ESPAFSNSADYNL
+893 ESPVFSNSADYNL

-945 GKNAFTINFIPDKE
+945 GKNTFTINFIPDKE

-999 AAGTKDAPMDI
+999 AAGTRDDPMDI

-1024 IKEGTYN
+1024 IKEGTYD
-1031 LSRTVKVERGI
+1031 LSSTVKVERGI

-1057 AGSRPVFDF
+1057 ADSRPVFDF

-1095 GIQVSGNHNTLDRIK
+1095 GIQVSGNHNILDRIK
-1110 AYRNGNTGIQISRYL
+1110 AYKNGNTGIQISRYL
-1125 GTDQFDQWP
+1125 GTDQFNQWP

-1309 TQNAADVKGATNY
+1309 TQNAADVKGVTNY
-1322 YFDGSKSVNNNGKE
+1322 YFDGSKTVNNNGKE

-1416 DNGSDSAGAS
+1416 DNGSGSAATS

-1443 KVTELAQNPA
+1443 KVTEITQNPA

-1458 MNIVC
+1458 MNMVC

-1475 TIKGANV
+1475 TIKGTNV
-1482 TVAFHSGNGVAMS
+1482 TVAFHSGNGIAMS

-1512 DLTVDQTS
+1512 DLTVDQAS
-1520 NNIPANVVAAKTS
+1520 NNIPANVVTAKTS

-1566 NLYRYNAEKGRL
+1566 NMYRYNAEKGRL

-1612 ESVWY
+1612 ESVWF
-1617 AEGDYTV
+1617 AEDNYIV
-1624 KPGDTL
+1624 KAGDTL

-1641 AELLRRNAQI
+1641 TELLRRNAQI
-1651 TNRNL
+1651 TNLNV
-1656 IKVGQRLNLN
+1656 IKVGQRMNLN

>member
-1 MFGSKGRKERKRLMA
+1 MEMLGNRQGKKRKRWLA
-16 LLLAGAMVL
+16 LLLAGAMIL
-25 SGMGISPISVQAEET
+25 SGMGTPSVVVQAEET
-40 AVVQVQETE
+40 DAVA
-49 PVETIVEEQGEET
+49 VEAEATT
-62 VSGSDVVVPEAEET
+62 VSGNENAETTEMQAADTQDDTQSVPEEAQIALLSEDVAVSAQDAAGDAEQYVLDAADLAQFTNGAKKDGEEQSAGT
-76 EVLETEETGET
+76 DDYFTILWSSKSKVDGSKKSFEDGTAFTQRINLGGKLDVTNNKNGVSFKTTGAAEVKVYWVEGGDDNRQMALLTGSGTVVAKTEETL
-87 SAPAVQNADG
+87 AKNAAC
-97 IYVFEAAI
+97 ISVLKVT
-105 DAIISKLE
+105 DAGTYYLGGLE
-113 KKAAIPE
+113 NN
-120 GKYGT
+120 
-125 DNYFTLSGTATRGN
+125 NYIF
-139 SNTYS
+139 
-144 AELGKTENGTLS
+144 K
-156 FTVQGQ
+156 VI
-162 ASVTISI
+162 VT
-169 TSTGSSNTS
+169 
-178 DFALLKSD
+178 
-186 GTKMIPDGETTGIIT
+186 ETTG
-201 VYGTDPVKEVKYS
+201 GT
-214 KLEAGTYQMCSPK
+214 
-227 DGNNTGRG
+227 
-235 VRLLSAKVVDVPV
+235 
-248 SVTKEYTFDAST
+248 
-260 DAIITK
+260 
-266 LEKKAAVPEGKY
+266 EK
-278 GTDNYFTFSGTVTRG
+278 
-293 NSSTFSAEVGK
+293 
-304 TETGCM
+304 
-310 SFAVQGQAS
+310 
-319 VTINITS
+319 
-326 TGSSNTSDFAL
+326 
-337 LKSDGT
+337 
-343 KVIPDGETAGII
+343 
-355 TVYGTDPVK
+355 
-364 EVKYSKLEA
+364 
-373 GTYQICSPK
+373 
-382 DGKNTGRGV
+382 
-391 RILSAKVSD
+391 
-400 TTGGSRP
+400 P

-414 VEAPTLVSAK
+414 VENPEIISAVQNAGK
-424 QITDKNDI
+424 VDVT
-432 EVKGTGLVG
+432 VKTNIG
-441 YDGADTLVITMKD
+441 YDGADKIEVAMSDAEGSVI
-454 EAGTVVK
+454 GTAKSSKEGNKAVVSF
-461 TQSVAKDGND
+461 TPAASGTYT
-471 FTVTFTP
+471 FTV
-478 ENSGKYVFSVVAT
+478 KAI

-496 NKVAENTL
+496 DKAGNSMNA
-504 DVDFSLVLA
+504 DFVLPLTA
-513 TPVISSATSKGNNS
+513 PKISSATNVGKGAVALEWS
-527 VEVIWGAV
+527 EV
-535 KEATGYIVTAATEG
+535 KEAEKYVVTVEGTDNKTESTTTVATISG
-549 EQKVSVTTNADK
+549 
-561 TTALLTGLIVGK
+561 LTVGNM
-573 AYTISVVAVRGED
+573 YTISVVAVRGED
-586 KTNPGTATV
+586 VSGKGTTEV
-595 TVTAEAQR
+595 TVVDEAQR
-603 VWSKSTYGSSTDS
+603 VWRVSTYGSSTDS

-678 GQEGFGMMVADAVGS
+678 GQEGFGMMAADAVGS

-706 TIATKV
+706 AIVTKV

-787 WNKKAEPTGNLENLL
+787 WNKKAEPTGSLENPL

-834 DLERTSLTQIDKDN
+834 DLERNSLTQIDKDN

-893 ESPAFSNSADYNL
+893 EAPAFSNSADYNL

-945 GKNAFTINFIPDKE
+945 GKNTFTINFIPDKE

-999 AAGTKDAPMDI
+999 AAGTKDDPMDI

-1024 IKEGTYN
+1024 IKEGTYD
-1031 LSRTVKVERGI
+1031 LSSTVKVERGI

-1095 GIQVSGNHNTLDRIK
+1095 GIQVSGNHNILDRIK
-1110 AYRNGNTGIQISRYL
+1110 AYKNGNTGIQISRYL
-1125 GTDQFDQWP
+1125 GTDQFNQWP

-1309 TQNAADVKGATNY
+1309 TQNAADVKGVTNY
-1322 YFDGSKSVNNNGKE
+1322 YFDGSKTVNNNGKE

-1411 NNNSN
+1411 NNNNDSN
-1416 DNGSDSAGAS
+1416 DNGSGSAATS

-1443 KVTELAQNPA
+1443 KVTEITQNPA

-1458 MNIVC
+1458 MNMVC

-1475 TIKGANV
+1475 TIKGTNV
-1482 TVAFHSGNGVAMS
+1482 AVAFHSGNGIAMS
-1495 ISGQDL
+1495 ISGEDL

-1512 DLTVDQTS
+1512 DLTVDQAS
-1520 NNIPANVVAAKTS
+1520 NNIPANVVTAKTS

-1566 NLYRYNAEKGRL
+1566 NMYRYNAEKGRL

-1612 ESVWY
+1612 ESVWF
-1617 AEGDYTV
+1617 AEDNYIV
-1624 KPGDTL
+1624 KAGDTL

-1641 AELLRRNAQI
+1641 TELLRRNAQI
-1651 TNRNL
+1651 TNRNA
-1656 IKVGQRLNLN
+1656 IKVGQRLTLN

>member
-1 MFGSKGRKERKRLMA
+1 MLGNRQGKKRKRWLA
-16 LLLAGAMVL
+16 LLLAGAMIL
-25 SGMGISPISVQAEET
+25 SGMGTPSVVVQAEET
-40 AVVQVQETE
+40 DTVAVEAEAT
-49 PVETIVEEQGEET
+49 T
-62 VSGSDVVVPEAEET
+62 VSGNENAETTEMQAADTQDDTQSVPEEAQIALLSEDVAVSAQDAAGDAEQYVLDAADLAQFTNGAKKDGEEQSAGT
-76 EVLETEETGET
+76 DDYFTILWSSKSKVDGSKKSFEDGTAFTQRINLGGKLDVTNNKNGVSFKTTGAAEVKVYWVEGGDDNRQMALLTGSGTVVAKTGET
-87 SAPAVQNADG
+87 LAKNATC
-97 IYVFEAAI
+97 
-105 DAIISKLE
+105 ISVLK
-113 KKAAIPE
+113 
-120 GKYGT
+120 
-125 DNYFTLSGTATRGN
+125 
-139 SNTYS
+139 
-144 AELGKTENGTLS
+144 
-156 FTVQGQ
+156 
-162 ASVTISI
+162 VT
-169 TSTGSSNTS
+169 
-178 DFALLKSD
+178 
-186 GTKMIPDGETTGIIT
+186 
-201 VYGTDPVKEVKYS
+201 
-214 KLEAGTYQMCSPK
+214 EAGTYYL
-227 DGNNTGRG
+227 GGLENNNYIF
-235 VRLLSAKVVDVPV
+235 KVIV
-248 SVTKEYTFDAST
+248 
-260 DAIITK
+260 
-266 LEKKAAVPEGKY
+266 
-278 GTDNYFTFSGTVTRG
+278 
-293 NSSTFSAEVGK
+293 
-304 TETGCM
+304 TET
-310 SFAVQGQAS
+310 
-319 VTINITS
+319 
-326 TGSSNTSDFAL
+326 TGSTE
-337 LKSDGT
+337 K
-343 KVIPDGETAGII
+343 
-355 TVYGTDPVK
+355 
-364 EVKYSKLEA
+364 
-373 GTYQICSPK
+373 
-382 DGKNTGRGV
+382 
-391 RILSAKVSD
+391 
-400 TTGGSRP
+400 P

-414 VEAPTLVSAK
+414 VENPEIISAVQNAGK
-424 QITDKNDI
+424 VDVT
-432 EVKGTGLVG
+432 VKTNIG
-441 YDGADTLVITMKD
+441 YDGADKIEVAMSDAEGSVIGTAKSSKEGN
-454 EAGTVVK
+454 EAVVSFTPAASGTY
-461 TQSVAKDGND
+461 T
-471 FTVTFTP
+471 FTV
-478 ENSGKYVFSVVAT
+478 KAI

-496 NKVAENTL
+496 DKAGNSMNA
-504 DVDFSLVLA
+504 DFVLPLTA
-513 TPVISSATSKGNNS
+513 PKISSATNVGKGAVALEWS
-527 VEVIWGAV
+527 EV
-535 KEATGYIVTAATEG
+535 KEAEKYVVTVEGTDNKTESTTTAATISG
-549 EQKVSVTTNADK
+549 
-561 TTALLTGLIVGK
+561 LTVGNM
-573 AYTISVVAVRGED
+573 YTISVVAVRGED
-586 KTNPGTATV
+586 VSGKGTTEV
-595 TVTAEAQR
+595 TVVDEAQR
-603 VWSKSTYGSSTDS
+603 VWRVSTYGSSTDS

-678 GQEGFGMMVADAVGS
+678 GQEGFGMMAADAVGS

-706 TIATKV
+706 AIVTKV

-787 WNKKAEPTGNLENLL
+787 WNKKAEPTGNLENPL

-834 DLERTSLTQIDKDN
+834 DLERNSLTQIDKDN

-906 VYYGNADGTLVV
+906 VYYGNADGALVV
-918 KDQNGKEVLNKEFK
+918 KDENGKEVLNKEFK
-932 ALTKETVALKLNS
+932 ALTKETVALKLNN

-1024 IKEGTYN
+1024 IKEGTYD
-1031 LSRTVKVERGI
+1031 LSSTVKVERGI

-1095 GIQVSGNHNTLDRIK
+1095 GIQVSGNHNILDRIK
-1110 AYRNGNTGIQISRYL
+1110 AYKNGNTGIQINRYL
-1125 GTDQFDQWP
+1125 GTDQFNQWP

-1195 VVTIQNCVAFKNG
+1195 VVTIQNSVAFKNG

-1309 TQNAADVKGATNY
+1309 TQNAADVKGVTNY
-1322 YFDGSKSVNNNGKE
+1322 YFDGSKTVNNNGKE

-1349 ALKDGGITRN
+1349 ALKNGGITRN

-1416 DNGSDSAGAS
+1416 DNGSDSAATS

-1443 KVTELAQNPA
+1443 KVTEIAQNPA

-1458 MNIVC
+1458 MNMVC

-1475 TIKGANV
+1475 TIKGTNV
-1482 TVAFHSGNGVAMS
+1482 TVAFHSGNGIAMS

-1512 DLTVDQTS
+1512 DLTVDQAS

-1566 NLYRYNAEKGRL
+1566 NMYRYNAEKGHL

-1602 LVTVTERRPS
+1602 LVTVTEHRPS
-1612 ESVWY
+1612 ESVWF
-1617 AEGDYTV
+1617 AEDNYIV
-1624 KPGDTL
+1624 KAGDTL
-1630 SKIAQRNHMTL
+1630 SKIAQRNHMPLT
-1641 AELLRRNAQI
+1641 ELLRRNAQI
-1651 TNRNL
+1651 TNRNV
-1656 IKVGQRLNLN
+1656 IKVGQRMNLN

>member
-1 MFGSKGRKERKRLMA
+1 MFGSKGRKERKRLIA
-16 LLLAGAMVL
+16 LLLAGTMVL

-40 AVVQVQETE
+40 ATAVEQVQETE

-62 VSGSDVVVPEAEET
+62 VSGGDIEVPEVEET
-76 EVLETEETGET
+76 EVLETEEISEV
-87 SAPAVQNADG
+87 AVQAAEVTVPVVQNTSGNSDGYVLDAAELATFGADTKKDG
-97 IYVFEAAI
+97 DEETAGTDKYFTIHYSAGTKVEAKEKEFTDGYKSVNRINFAGAVKKTQNSI
-105 DAIISKLE
+105 SFTTTGKAKVKVYWGAADANREMAIINDS
-113 KKAAIPE
+113 
-120 GKYGT
+120 
-125 DNYFTLSGTATRGN
+125 
-139 SNTYS
+139 
-144 AELGKTENGTLS
+144 GKTI
-156 FTVQGQ
+156 
-162 ASVTISI
+162 AVT
-169 TSTGSSNTS
+169 
-178 DFALLKSD
+178 
-186 GTKMIPDGETTGIIT
+186 
-201 VYGTDPVKEVKYS
+201 EVKPA
-214 KLEAGTYQMCSPK
+214 KDQLCCWEVTLDDAGTYYLGGS
-227 DGNNTGRG
+227 
-235 VRLLSAKVVDVPV
+235 
-248 SVTKEYTFDAST
+248 
-260 DAIITK
+260 
-266 LEKKAAVPEGKY
+266 EKKNYIFRVEVTEGEQEEI
-278 GTDNYFTFSGTVTRG
+278 S
-293 NSSTFSAEVGK
+293 
-304 TETGCM
+304 
-310 SFAVQGQAS
+310 
-319 VTINITS
+319 
-326 TGSSNTSDFAL
+326 
-337 LKSDGT
+337 
-343 KVIPDGETAGII
+343 
-355 TVYGTDPVK
+355 
-364 EVKYSKLEA
+364 
-373 GTYQICSPK
+373 
-382 DGKNTGRGV
+382 
-391 RILSAKVSD
+391 
-400 TTGGSRP
+400 
-407 ARADWST
+407 RADWST
-414 VEAPTLVSAK
+414 VDAPE
-424 QITDKNDI
+424 IT
-432 EVKGTGLVG
+432 EVKQSGEKIDITVKAVVG
-441 YDGADTLVITMKD
+441 NDGADKIVVTLQNEENTEVGNVTSSAKKDKHTVSITPDKS
-454 EAGTVVK
+454 GTY
-461 TQSVAKDGND
+461 TA
-471 FTVTFTP
+471 
-478 ENSGKYVFSVVAT
+478 SVVAT
-491 RDGEE
+491 REGETDKAGNNME
-496 NKVAENTL
+496 VY
-504 DVDFSLVLA
+504 FSLPLA
-513 TPVISSATSKGNNS
+513 TPVISSATSKGNGA
-527 VEVIWGAV
+527 VEVVWSAV
-535 KEATGYIVTAATEG
+535 KEATGYAVTATAEG
-549 EQKVSVTTNADK
+549 ENEVSKAVTADE
-561 TTALLTGLIVGK
+561 TTVLLEGLTVGK
-573 AYTISVVAVRGED
+573 TYTISVVAVRGEE

-678 GQEGFGMMVADAVGS
+678 GQEGFGMMAADAVGS
-693 NGDGTAFWNNAYQ
+693 NGDGTAFWNNTYQ
-706 TIATKV
+706 AIATKV

-787 WNKKAEPTGNLENLL
+787 WNKKAEPTGNLENPL

-932 ALTKETVALKLNS
+932 ALAKETVALKLNN

-1031 LSRTVKVERGI
+1031 LSSTVKVERGI

-1095 GIQVSGNHNTLDRIK
+1095 GIQVSGNHNILDRIK
-1110 AYRNGNTGIQISRYL
+1110 AYKNGNTGIQISRYL
-1125 GTDQFDQWP
+1125 GTDQFNQWP

-1336 AAASWFKSLDTAS
+1336 ATASWFKSLDTAS

-1359 ADGTINMNGFLELT
+1359 ADGTVNMNGFLELT

-1379 VGARMSGRTSG
+1379 VGARMSGRISG
-1390 DITVTPDEPK
+1390 DITVIPDEPK

-1411 NNNSN
+1411 NSN
-1416 DNGSDSAGAS
+1416 DNGSDSAGTS
-1426 SAPETVNWNEV
+1426 STPETVNWNEV

-1443 KVTELAQNPA
+1443 KVTEIAQNPA

-1458 MNIVC
+1458 MNVVC

-1475 TIKGANV
+1475 TIKGTNV

-1533 APTRQLAIKDTGSF
+1533 VPTRQLVIKDTGSF

-1612 ESVWY
+1612 ESVWF
-1617 AEGDYTV
+1617 AEGDYTI

-1651 TNRNL
+1651 TNRNV

>member
-1 MFGSKGRKERKRLMA
+1 MFGSKGRKERKRLIA

-40 AVVQVQETE
+40 ATAVEQVQETE

-62 VSGSDVVVPEAEET
+62 VSGGDIEVPEVEET
-76 EVLETEETGET
+76 EVLETEEISEV
-87 SAPAVQNADG
+87 AVQAAEVTVPVVQNTSGNSDGYVLDAAELATFGADTKKDG
-97 IYVFEAAI
+97 DEETAGTDKYFTIHYSAGTKVEAKEKEFTDGYKSVNRINFAGAVKKTQNSI
-105 DAIISKLE
+105 SFTTTGKAKVKVYWGAADANREMAIINDS
-113 KKAAIPE
+113 
-120 GKYGT
+120 
-125 DNYFTLSGTATRGN
+125 
-139 SNTYS
+139 
-144 AELGKTENGTLS
+144 GKTI
-156 FTVQGQ
+156 
-162 ASVTISI
+162 AVT
-169 TSTGSSNTS
+169 
-178 DFALLKSD
+178 
-186 GTKMIPDGETTGIIT
+186 
-201 VYGTDPVKEVKYS
+201 EVKPA
-214 KLEAGTYQMCSPK
+214 KDQLCCWEVTLDDAGTYYLGGS
-227 DGNNTGRG
+227 
-235 VRLLSAKVVDVPV
+235 
-248 SVTKEYTFDAST
+248 
-260 DAIITK
+260 
-266 LEKKAAVPEGKY
+266 EKKNYIFRVEVTEGEQEEI
-278 GTDNYFTFSGTVTRG
+278 S
-293 NSSTFSAEVGK
+293 
-304 TETGCM
+304 
-310 SFAVQGQAS
+310 
-319 VTINITS
+319 
-326 TGSSNTSDFAL
+326 
-337 LKSDGT
+337 
-343 KVIPDGETAGII
+343 
-355 TVYGTDPVK
+355 
-364 EVKYSKLEA
+364 
-373 GTYQICSPK
+373 
-382 DGKNTGRGV
+382 
-391 RILSAKVSD
+391 
-400 TTGGSRP
+400 
-407 ARADWST
+407 RADWST
-414 VEAPTLVSAK
+414 VDAPE
-424 QITDKNDI
+424 IT
-432 EVKGTGLVG
+432 EVKQSGEKIDITVKAVVG
-441 YDGADTLVITMKD
+441 NDGADKIVVTLQNEENTEVGNVTSSAKKDKHTVSITPDKS
-454 EAGTVVK
+454 GTY
-461 TQSVAKDGND
+461 TA
-471 FTVTFTP
+471 
-478 ENSGKYVFSVVAT
+478 SVVAT
-491 RDGEE
+491 REGETDKAGNNME
-496 NKVAENTL
+496 VY
-504 DVDFSLVLA
+504 FSLPLA
-513 TPVISSATSKGNNS
+513 TPVISSATSKGNGA
-527 VEVIWGAV
+527 VEVVWSAV
-535 KEATGYIVTAATEG
+535 KEATGYAVTATAEG
-549 EQKVSVTTNADK
+549 ENEVSKAVTADE
-561 TTALLTGLIVGK
+561 TTVLLEGLTVGK
-573 AYTISVVAVRGED
+573 TYTISVVAVRGEE

-678 GQEGFGMMVADAVGS
+678 GQEGFGMMAADAVGS
-693 NGDGTAFWNNAYQ
+693 NGDGTAFWNNTYQ
-706 TIATKV
+706 AIATKI

-727 NKISMKLG
+727 GKISMKLG
-735 LGAISRLGV
+735 LGAISKLGV
-744 TADDVAAIKNGTITM
+744 TAEDVAGIKNGTITM
-759 PAGYVSETTTLETGA
+759 PAGYVSKATTLETGA
-774 ATKGPGTYNLVGN
+774 AAKGPGTYNLVGN
-787 WNKKAEPTGNLENLL
+787 WNEKAEPAGNLENPL

-932 ALTKETVALKLNS
+932 ALAKETVALKLNN

-1031 LSRTVKVERGI
+1031 LSSTVKVERGI

-1095 GIQVSGNHNTLDRIK
+1095 GIQVSGNHNILDRIK
-1110 AYRNGNTGIQISRYL
+1110 AYKNGNTGIQISRYL
-1125 GTDQFDQWP
+1125 GTDQFNQWP

-1336 AAASWFKSLDTAS
+1336 ATASWFKSLDTAS

-1359 ADGTINMNGFLELT
+1359 ADGTVNMNGFLELT

-1379 VGARMSGRTSG
+1379 VGARMSGRISG
-1390 DITVTPDEPK
+1390 DITVIPDEPK

-1411 NNNSN
+1411 NSN
-1416 DNGSDSAGAS
+1416 DNGSDSAGTS
-1426 SAPETVNWNEV
+1426 STPETVNWNEV

-1443 KVTELAQNPA
+1443 KVTEIAQNPA

-1458 MNIVC
+1458 MNVVC

-1475 TIKGANV
+1475 TIKGTNV

-1533 APTRQLAIKDTGSF
+1533 VPTRQLVIKDTGSF

-1612 ESVWY
+1612 ESVWF
-1617 AEGDYTV
+1617 AEGDYTI

-1651 TNRNL
+1651 TNRNV

>member
-1 MFGSKGRKERKRLMA
+1 MLGNRQGKKRKRWLA
-16 LLLAGAMVL
+16 LLLAGAMIL
-25 SGMGISPISVQAEET
+25 SGMGTPSVVVQAEET
-40 AVVQVQETE
+40 DTVAVEAEAT
-49 PVETIVEEQGEET
+49 T
-62 VSGSDVVVPEAEET
+62 VSGNENAETTEMQAADTQDDTQSVPEEAQIALLSEDVAVSAQDAAGDAEQYVLDAADLAQFTNGAKKDGEEQSAGT
-76 EVLETEETGET
+76 DDYFTILWSSKSKVDGSKKSFEDGTAFTQRINLGGKLDVTNNKNGVSFKTTGAAEVKVYWVEGGDDNRQMALLTGSGTVVAKTEETL
-87 SAPAVQNADG
+87 AKNAAC
-97 IYVFEAAI
+97 ISVLKVT
-105 DAIISKLE
+105 DAGTYYLGGLE
-113 KKAAIPE
+113 NN
-120 GKYGT
+120 
-125 DNYFTLSGTATRGN
+125 NYIF
-139 SNTYS
+139 
-144 AELGKTENGTLS
+144 K
-156 FTVQGQ
+156 VI
-162 ASVTISI
+162 VT
-169 TSTGSSNTS
+169 
-178 DFALLKSD
+178 
-186 GTKMIPDGETTGIIT
+186 ETTG
-201 VYGTDPVKEVKYS
+201 GT
-214 KLEAGTYQMCSPK
+214 
-227 DGNNTGRG
+227 
-235 VRLLSAKVVDVPV
+235 
-248 SVTKEYTFDAST
+248 
-260 DAIITK
+260 
-266 LEKKAAVPEGKY
+266 EK
-278 GTDNYFTFSGTVTRG
+278 
-293 NSSTFSAEVGK
+293 
-304 TETGCM
+304 
-310 SFAVQGQAS
+310 
-319 VTINITS
+319 
-326 TGSSNTSDFAL
+326 
-337 LKSDGT
+337 
-343 KVIPDGETAGII
+343 
-355 TVYGTDPVK
+355 
-364 EVKYSKLEA
+364 
-373 GTYQICSPK
+373 
-382 DGKNTGRGV
+382 
-391 RILSAKVSD
+391 
-400 TTGGSRP
+400 P

-414 VEAPTLVSAK
+414 VENPEIISAVQNAGK
-424 QITDKNDI
+424 VDVT
-432 EVKGTGLVG
+432 VKTNIG
-441 YDGADTLVITMKD
+441 YDGADKIEVAMSDAEGSVI
-454 EAGTVVK
+454 GTAKSSKEGNKAVVSF
-461 TQSVAKDGND
+461 TPAASGTYT
-471 FTVTFTP
+471 FTV
-478 ENSGKYVFSVVAT
+478 KAI

-496 NKVAENTL
+496 DKAGNSMNA
-504 DVDFSLVLA
+504 DFVLPLTA
-513 TPVISSATSKGNNS
+513 PKISSATNVGKGAVALEWS
-527 VEVIWGAV
+527 EV
-535 KEATGYIVTAATEG
+535 KEAEKYVVTVEGTDNKTESTTTAATISG
-549 EQKVSVTTNADK
+549 
-561 TTALLTGLIVGK
+561 LTVGNM
-573 AYTISVVAVRGED
+573 YTISVVAVRGED
-586 KTNPGTATV
+586 VSGKGTTEV
-595 TVTAEAQR
+595 TVVDEAQR
-603 VWSKSTYGSSTDS
+603 VWRVSTYGSSTDS

-678 GQEGFGMMVADAVGS
+678 GQEGFGMMAADAVGS

-706 TIATKV
+706 AIVTKV

-787 WNKKAEPTGNLENLL
+787 WNKKAEPTRSLENPL

-818 RYLDKDNK
+818 RYIDKDNK

-834 DLERTSLTQIDKDN
+834 DLERNSLTQIDKDN

-893 ESPAFSNSADYNL
+893 EAPAFSNSADYNL
-906 VYYGNADGTLVV
+906 VYYGNADGSLVV

-945 GKNAFTINFIPDKE
+945 GKNTFTINFIPDKE

-999 AAGTKDAPMDI
+999 AAGTKDDPMDI

-1024 IKEGTYN
+1024 IKEGTYD
-1031 LSRTVKVERGI
+1031 LSSTVKVERGI

-1095 GIQVSGNHNTLDRIK
+1095 GIQVSGNHNILDRIK
-1110 AYRNGNTGIQISRYL
+1110 AYKNGNTGIQISRYL
-1125 GTDQFDQWP
+1125 GTDQFNQWP

-1309 TQNAADVKGATNY
+1309 TQNAADVKGVTNY
-1322 YFDGSKSVNNNGKE
+1322 YFDGSKTVNNNGKE

-1379 VGARMSGRTSG
+1379 VGARMAGRTSG

-1411 NNNSN
+1411 NNNNNSN
-1416 DNGSDSAGAS
+1416 DNGSGSAATS

-1443 KVTELAQNPA
+1443 KVTEITQNPA

-1458 MNIVC
+1458 MNMVC

-1475 TIKGANV
+1475 TIKGTNV
-1482 TVAFHSGNGVAMS
+1482 TVAFHSGNGIAMS

-1512 DLTVDQTS
+1512 DLTVDQAS
-1520 NNIPANVVAAKTS
+1520 NNIPANVVTAKTS

-1566 NLYRYNAEKGRL
+1566 NMYRYNAEKGRL

-1612 ESVWY
+1612 ESVWF
-1617 AEGDYTV
+1617 AEDNYIV
-1624 KPGDTL
+1624 KAGDTL

-1641 AELLRRNAQI
+1641 TELLRRNAQI
-1651 TNRNL
+1651 TNRNV
-1656 IKVGQRLNLN
+1656 IKVGQRMNLN

>member
-1 MFGSKGRKERKRLMA
+1 MCIARKADGGMEMLGNRQGKKRKRWLA
-16 LLLAGAMVL
+16 LLLAGAMIL
-25 SGMGISPISVQAEET
+25 SGMGTPSVVVQAEET
-40 AVVQVQETE
+40 DTVAVEAEAT
-49 PVETIVEEQGEET
+49 T
-62 VSGSDVVVPEAEET
+62 VSGNENAETTEMQAADTQDDTQSVPEEAQIALLSEDVAVSAQDAAGDAEQYVLDAADLAQFTNGAKKDGEEQSAGT
-76 EVLETEETGET
+76 DEYFTILWSSKSKVDGSKKSFEDGTAFTQRINLGGKLDVTNNKNGVSFKTIGAAEVKVYWVEGGDDNRQMALLTGSGTVVAKTEETL
-87 SAPAVQNADG
+87 ARNAAC
-97 IYVFEAAI
+97 ISVLKVT
-105 DAIISKLE
+105 DAGTYYLGGLE
-113 KKAAIPE
+113 NN
-120 GKYGT
+120 
-125 DNYFTLSGTATRGN
+125 NYIF
-139 SNTYS
+139 
-144 AELGKTENGTLS
+144 K
-156 FTVQGQ
+156 VI
-162 ASVTISI
+162 VT
-169 TSTGSSNTS
+169 
-178 DFALLKSD
+178 
-186 GTKMIPDGETTGIIT
+186 ETTG
-201 VYGTDPVKEVKYS
+201 GT
-214 KLEAGTYQMCSPK
+214 
-227 DGNNTGRG
+227 
-235 VRLLSAKVVDVPV
+235 
-248 SVTKEYTFDAST
+248 
-260 DAIITK
+260 
-266 LEKKAAVPEGKY
+266 EK
-278 GTDNYFTFSGTVTRG
+278 
-293 NSSTFSAEVGK
+293 
-304 TETGCM
+304 
-310 SFAVQGQAS
+310 
-319 VTINITS
+319 
-326 TGSSNTSDFAL
+326 
-337 LKSDGT
+337 
-343 KVIPDGETAGII
+343 
-355 TVYGTDPVK
+355 
-364 EVKYSKLEA
+364 
-373 GTYQICSPK
+373 
-382 DGKNTGRGV
+382 
-391 RILSAKVSD
+391 
-400 TTGGSRP
+400 P

-414 VEAPTLVSAK
+414 VENPEIISAVQNAGK
-424 QITDKNDI
+424 VDVT
-432 EVKGTGLVG
+432 VKTNIG
-441 YDGADTLVITMKD
+441 YDGADKIEVAMSDAEGSVI
-454 EAGTVVK
+454 GTAKSSKEGNKAVVSF
-461 TQSVAKDGND
+461 TPAASGTYT
-471 FTVTFTP
+471 FTV
-478 ENSGKYVFSVVAT
+478 KAI

-496 NKVAENTL
+496 DKAGNSMNA
-504 DVDFSLVLA
+504 DFVLPLTA
-513 TPVISSATSKGNNS
+513 PKISSATNVGKGAVALEWS
-527 VEVIWGAV
+527 EV
-535 KEATGYIVTAATEG
+535 KEAEKYVVTVEGTDNKTESTTTAATISG
-549 EQKVSVTTNADK
+549 
-561 TTALLTGLIVGK
+561 LTVGNM
-573 AYTISVVAVRGED
+573 YTISVVAVRGED
-586 KTNPGTATV
+586 VSGKGTTEV
-595 TVTAEAQR
+595 TVVDEAQR
-603 VWSKSTYGSSTDS
+603 VWRVSTYGSSTDS

-678 GQEGFGMMVADAVGS
+678 GQEGFGMMAADAVGS

-706 TIATKV
+706 AIATKV
-712 EYYWDGEDVTTDSSA
+712 EYYWDGEDVTADSSA

-787 WNKKAEPTGNLENLL
+787 WNKKAEPTGSLENPL

-834 DLERTSLTQIDKDN
+834 DLERNSLTQIDKDN

-893 ESPAFSNSADYNL
+893 ESPVFSNSADYNL

-945 GKNAFTINFIPDKE
+945 GKNTFTINFIPDKE

-999 AAGTKDAPMDI
+999 AAGTKDDPMDI

-1024 IKEGTYN
+1024 IKEGTYD
-1031 LSRTVKVERGI
+1031 LSSTVKVERGI

-1095 GIQVSGNHNTLDRIK
+1095 GIQVSGNHNILDRIK
-1110 AYRNGNTGIQISRYL
+1110 AYKNGNTGIQISRYL
-1125 GTDQFDQWP
+1125 GTDQFNQWP

-1309 TQNAADVKGATNY
+1309 TQNAADVKSVTNY
-1322 YFDGSKSVNNNGKE
+1322 YFDGSKTVNNNGKE

-1411 NNNSN
+1411 NNNNSN
-1416 DNGSDSAGAS
+1416 DNGSGSAATS

-1443 KVTELAQNPA
+1443 KVTEITQNPA

-1458 MNIVC
+1458 MNMVC

-1475 TIKGANV
+1475 TIKGTNV
-1482 TVAFHSGNGVAMS
+1482 TVAFHSGNGIAMS

-1512 DLTVDQTS
+1512 DLTVDQAS

-1566 NLYRYNAEKGRL
+1566 NMYRYNAEKGHL

-1602 LVTVTERRPS
+1602 LVTVTEHRPS
-1612 ESVWY
+1612 ESVWF
-1617 AEGDYTV
+1617 AEGDYTI

-1651 TNRNL
+1651 TNRNV

>member
-1 MFGSKGRKERKRLMA
+1 MLGNRQGKKRKRWLA
-16 LLLAGAMVL
+16 LLLAGAMIL
-25 SGMGISPISVQAEET
+25 SGMGTPSVVVQAEET
-40 AVVQVQETE
+40 DTVAVEAEAT
-49 PVETIVEEQGEET
+49 T
-62 VSGSDVVVPEAEET
+62 VSGNENAETTEMQAADTQDDTQSVPEEAQIALLSEDVAVSAQDAAGDAEQYVLDAADLAQFTNGAKKDGEEQSAGT
-76 EVLETEETGET
+76 DDYFTILWSSKSKVDGSKKSFEDGTAFTQRINLGGKLDVTNNKNGVSFKTTGAAEVKVYWVEGGDDNRQMALLTGSGTVVAKTGET
-87 SAPAVQNADG
+87 LAKNA
-97 IYVFEAAI
+97 AC
-105 DAIISKLE
+105 ISVLK
-113 KKAAIPE
+113 
-120 GKYGT
+120 
-125 DNYFTLSGTATRGN
+125 
-139 SNTYS
+139 
-144 AELGKTENGTLS
+144 
-156 FTVQGQ
+156 
-162 ASVTISI
+162 VT
-169 TSTGSSNTS
+169 
-178 DFALLKSD
+178 
-186 GTKMIPDGETTGIIT
+186 
-201 VYGTDPVKEVKYS
+201 
-214 KLEAGTYQMCSPK
+214 EAGTYYL
-227 DGNNTGRG
+227 GGLENN
-235 VRLLSAKVVDVPV
+235 
-248 SVTKEYTFDAST
+248 
-260 DAIITK
+260 
-266 LEKKAAVPEGKY
+266 
-278 GTDNYFTFSGTVTRG
+278 NYIF
-293 NSSTFSAEVGK
+293 
-304 TETGCM
+304 
-310 SFAVQGQAS
+310 
-319 VTINITS
+319 
-326 TGSSNTSDFAL
+326 
-337 LKSDGT
+337 
-343 KVIPDGETAGII
+343 KVIVTE
-355 TVYGTDPVK
+355 
-364 EVKYSKLEA
+364 
-373 GTYQICSPK
+373 
-382 DGKNTGRGV
+382 
-391 RILSAKVSD
+391 
-400 TTGGSRP
+400 TTGGTEKP

-414 VEAPTLVSAK
+414 VENPEIISAVQNAGK
-424 QITDKNDI
+424 VDVT
-432 EVKGTGLVG
+432 VKTNIG
-441 YDGADTLVITMKD
+441 YDGADKIEVAMSDAEGSVIGTAKSSKEGN
-454 EAGTVVK
+454 EAVVSFTPAASGTY
-461 TQSVAKDGND
+461 T
-471 FTVTFTP
+471 FTV
-478 ENSGKYVFSVVAT
+478 KAI

-496 NKVAENTL
+496 DKAGNSMNA
-504 DVDFSLVLA
+504 DFVLPLTA
-513 TPVISSATSKGNNS
+513 PKISSATNVGKGAVALEWS
-527 VEVIWGAV
+527 EV
-535 KEATGYIVTAATEG
+535 KEAEKYVVTVEGTDNKTESTTTAATISG
-549 EQKVSVTTNADK
+549 
-561 TTALLTGLIVGK
+561 LTVGNM
-573 AYTISVVAVRGED
+573 YTISVVAVRGED
-586 KTNPGTATV
+586 VSGKGTTEV
-595 TVTAEAQR
+595 TVVDEAQR
-603 VWSKSTYGSSTDS
+603 VWRVSTYGSSTDS

-678 GQEGFGMMVADAVGS
+678 GQEGFGMMAADAVGS

-706 TIATKV
+706 AIATKV
-712 EYYWDGEDVTTDSSA
+712 EYYWDGEDVTTDISA

-774 ATKGPGTYNLVGN
+774 AAKGPGTYNLVGN
-787 WNKKAEPTGNLENLL
+787 WNKKAEPTGNLENPL

-834 DLERTSLTQIDKDN
+834 DLERNSLTQIDKDN

-884 EYVYPINTI
+884 QYVYPINTI
-893 ESPAFSNSADYNL
+893 ESPVFSNSADYNL

-945 GKNAFTINFIPDKE
+945 GKNTFTINFIPDKE

-1031 LSRTVKVERGI
+1031 LSSTVKVERGI

-1057 AGSRPVFDF
+1057 AGSRPVLDFD
-1066 GGKCAGMIL
+1066 GKCAGMIL

-1095 GIQVSGNHNTLDRIK
+1095 GIQVSGNHNILDRIK
-1110 AYRNGNTGIQISRYL
+1110 AYKNGNTGIQISRYL
-1125 GTDQFDQWP
+1125 GTDQFNQWP

-1286 FAADGILSYKVSNKV
+1286 FAADGILSCKVSNKV

-1309 TQNAADVKGATNY
+1309 TQNAADVKGVTNY
-1322 YFDGSKSVNNNGKE
+1322 YFDGSKTVNNNGKE
-1336 AAASWFKSLDTAS
+1336 ATASWFKSLDTAS

-1411 NNNSN
+1411 NNNNSN
-1416 DNGSDSAGAS
+1416 DNGSGSAATS

-1443 KVTELAQNPA
+1443 KS
-1453 IATVN
+1453 
-1458 MNIVC
+1458 
-1463 TGEVQVPQKVLN
+1463 
-1475 TIKGANV
+1475 
-1482 TVAFHSGNGVAMS
+1482 HR
-1495 ISGQDL
+1495 
-1501 KNKDLSKIQNI
+1501 
-1512 DLTVDQTS
+1512 
-1520 NNIPANVVAAKTS
+1520 IP
-1533 APTRQLAIKDTGSF
+1533 PL
-1547 GVNVNIHVNV
+1547 
-1557 GKENAGKTA
+1557 
-1566 NLYRYNAEKGRL
+1566 
-1578 EYCGSFT
+1578 
-1585 VTSNGQSMFAL
+1585 
-1596 KRGGNY
+1596 
-1602 LVTVTERRPS
+1602 
-1612 ESVWY
+1612 
-1617 AEGDYTV
+1617 
-1624 KPGDTL
+1624 
-1630 SKIAQRNHMTL
+1630 
-1641 AELLRRNAQI
+1641 
-1651 TNRNL
+1651 
-1656 IKVGQRLNLN
+1656 QRLT

>member
-1 MFGSKGRKERKRLMA
+1 MLGNRQGKKRKRWLA
-16 LLLAGAMVL
+16 LLLAGAMIL
-25 SGMGISPISVQAEET
+25 SGMGTPSVVVQAEET
-40 AVVQVQETE
+40 DTVAVEAEAT
-49 PVETIVEEQGEET
+49 T
-62 VSGSDVVVPEAEET
+62 VSGNENAETTEMQAADTQDDTQSVPEEAQIALLSEDVAVSEQDAAGDAEQYVLDAADLAQFTNGAKKDGEEQSAGT
-76 EVLETEETGET
+76 DDYFTILWSSKSKVDGSKKSFEDGTAFTQRINLGGKLDVTNNKNGVSFKTTGAAEVKVYWVEGGDDNRQMALLTGSGTVVAKTEETL
-87 SAPAVQNADG
+87 AKNAAC
-97 IYVFEAAI
+97 ISVLKVT
-105 DAIISKLE
+105 DAGTYYLGGLE
-113 KKAAIPE
+113 NN
-120 GKYGT
+120 
-125 DNYFTLSGTATRGN
+125 NYIF
-139 SNTYS
+139 
-144 AELGKTENGTLS
+144 K
-156 FTVQGQ
+156 VI
-162 ASVTISI
+162 VT
-169 TSTGSSNTS
+169 
-178 DFALLKSD
+178 
-186 GTKMIPDGETTGIIT
+186 ETTG
-201 VYGTDPVKEVKYS
+201 GT
-214 KLEAGTYQMCSPK
+214 
-227 DGNNTGRG
+227 
-235 VRLLSAKVVDVPV
+235 
-248 SVTKEYTFDAST
+248 
-260 DAIITK
+260 
-266 LEKKAAVPEGKY
+266 EK
-278 GTDNYFTFSGTVTRG
+278 
-293 NSSTFSAEVGK
+293 
-304 TETGCM
+304 
-310 SFAVQGQAS
+310 
-319 VTINITS
+319 
-326 TGSSNTSDFAL
+326 
-337 LKSDGT
+337 
-343 KVIPDGETAGII
+343 
-355 TVYGTDPVK
+355 
-364 EVKYSKLEA
+364 
-373 GTYQICSPK
+373 
-382 DGKNTGRGV
+382 
-391 RILSAKVSD
+391 
-400 TTGGSRP
+400 P

-414 VEAPTLVSAK
+414 VENPEIISAVQNAGK
-424 QITDKNDI
+424 VDVT
-432 EVKGTGLVG
+432 VKTNIG
-441 YDGADTLVITMKD
+441 YDGADKIEVAMSDAEGSVI
-454 EAGTVVK
+454 GTAKSSKEGNKAVVSF
-461 TQSVAKDGND
+461 TPAASGTYT
-471 FTVTFTP
+471 FTV
-478 ENSGKYVFSVVAT
+478 KAI

-496 NKVAENTL
+496 DKAGNSMNA
-504 DVDFSLVLA
+504 DFVLPLTA
-513 TPVISSATSKGNNS
+513 PKISSATNVGKGAVALEWS
-527 VEVIWGAV
+527 EV
-535 KEATGYIVTAATEG
+535 KEAEKYVVTVEGTDNKTESTTTAATISG
-549 EQKVSVTTNADK
+549 
-561 TTALLTGLIVGK
+561 LTVGNM
-573 AYTISVVAVRGED
+573 YTISVVAVRGED
-586 KTNPGTATV
+586 VSGKGTTEV
-595 TVTAEAQR
+595 TVVDEAQR
-603 VWSKSTYGSSTDS
+603 VWRVSTYGSSTDS

-678 GQEGFGMMVADAVGS
+678 GQEGFGMMAADAVGS

-706 TIATKV
+706 AIVTKV

-787 WNKKAEPTGNLENLL
+787 WNKKAEPTGSLENPL

-834 DLERTSLTQIDKDN
+834 DLERNSLTQIDKDN

-945 GKNAFTINFIPDKE
+945 GKNTFTINFIPDKE

-999 AAGTKDAPMDI
+999 AAGTKDDPMDI

-1024 IKEGTYN
+1024 IKEGTYD
-1031 LSRTVKVERGI
+1031 LSSTVKVERGI

-1095 GIQVSGNHNTLDRIK
+1095 GIQVSGNHNILDRIK
-1110 AYRNGNTGIQISRYL
+1110 AYKNGNTGIQISRYL
-1125 GTDQFDQWP
+1125 GTDQFNQWP

-1309 TQNAADVKGATNY
+1309 TQNAADVKGVTNY
-1322 YFDGSKSVNNNGKE
+1322 YFDGSKTVNNNGKE

-1411 NNNSN
+1411 NNNNNSN
-1416 DNGSDSAGAS
+1416 DNGSGSAATS

-1443 KVTELAQNPA
+1443 KVTEITQNPA

-1458 MNIVC
+1458 MNMVC

-1475 TIKGANV
+1475 TIKGTNV
-1482 TVAFHSGNGVAMS
+1482 TVAFHSGNGIAMS

-1512 DLTVDQTS
+1512 DLTVDQAS

-1566 NLYRYNAEKGRL
+1566 NMYRYNAEKGHL
-1578 EYCGSFT
+1578 EYCGSFA

-1596 KRGGNY
+1596 ERGGNY

-1612 ESVWY
+1612 ESVWF
-1617 AEGDYTV
+1617 AEGDYTI

-1641 AELLRRNAQI
+1641 TELLRRNAQI
-1651 TNRNL
+1651 TNRNV
-1656 IKVGQRLNLN
+1656 IKVGQRMNLN

>member
-1 MFGSKGRKERKRLMA
+1 MCIARKADGGMEMLGNRQGKKRKRWLA
-16 LLLAGAMVL
+16 LLLAGAMIL
-25 SGMGISPISVQAEET
+25 SGMGTPSVVVQAEET
-40 AVVQVQETE
+40 DTVAVEAET
-49 PVETIVEEQGEET
+49 TT
-62 VSGSDVVVPEAEET
+62 VSGNENAETTEMQAADTQDDTQSVPEEAQIALLSEDVAVSAQDAAGDAEQYVLDAADLAQFTNGAKKDGEEQSAGT
-76 EVLETEETGET
+76 DDYFTILWSSKSKVDGSKKSFEDGTAFTQRINLGGKLDVTNNKNGVSFKTTGAAEVKVYWVEGGADNRQMALLTGSGTVVAKTGET
-87 SAPAVQNADG
+87 LAKNATC
-97 IYVFEAAI
+97 
-105 DAIISKLE
+105 ISVLK
-113 KKAAIPE
+113 
-120 GKYGT
+120 
-125 DNYFTLSGTATRGN
+125 
-139 SNTYS
+139 
-144 AELGKTENGTLS
+144 
-156 FTVQGQ
+156 
-162 ASVTISI
+162 VT
-169 TSTGSSNTS
+169 
-178 DFALLKSD
+178 
-186 GTKMIPDGETTGIIT
+186 
-201 VYGTDPVKEVKYS
+201 
-214 KLEAGTYQMCSPK
+214 EAGTYYL
-227 DGNNTGRG
+227 GGLENN
-235 VRLLSAKVVDVPV
+235 
-248 SVTKEYTFDAST
+248 
-260 DAIITK
+260 
-266 LEKKAAVPEGKY
+266 
-278 GTDNYFTFSGTVTRG
+278 NYIF
-293 NSSTFSAEVGK
+293 
-304 TETGCM
+304 
-310 SFAVQGQAS
+310 
-319 VTINITS
+319 
-326 TGSSNTSDFAL
+326 
-337 LKSDGT
+337 
-343 KVIPDGETAGII
+343 KVIVTETAGS
-355 TVYGTDPVK
+355 TEK
-364 EVKYSKLEA
+364 
-373 GTYQICSPK
+373 
-382 DGKNTGRGV
+382 
-391 RILSAKVSD
+391 
-400 TTGGSRP
+400 P

-414 VEAPTLVSAK
+414 VENPEIISAVQNAGK
-424 QITDKNDI
+424 VDVT
-432 EVKGTGLVG
+432 VKTNIG
-441 YDGADTLVITMKD
+441 YDGADKIEVAMSDAEGSVI
-454 EAGTVVK
+454 GTAKSSKEGNKAVVSF
-461 TQSVAKDGND
+461 TPAASGTYT
-471 FTVTFTP
+471 FTV
-478 ENSGKYVFSVVAT
+478 KAI

-496 NKVAENTL
+496 DKAGNSMNA
-504 DVDFSLVLA
+504 DFVLPLTA
-513 TPVISSATSKGNNS
+513 PKISSATNVGKGAVALEWS
-527 VEVIWGAV
+527 EV
-535 KEATGYIVTAATEG
+535 KEAEKYVVTVEGTDNKTESTTTAATISG
-549 EQKVSVTTNADK
+549 
-561 TTALLTGLIVGK
+561 LTVGNM
-573 AYTISVVAVRGED
+573 YTISVVAVRGED
-586 KTNPGTATV
+586 VSGKGTTEV
-595 TVTAEAQR
+595 TVVDEAQR
-603 VWSKSTYGSSTDS
+603 VWRVSTYGSSTDS

-678 GQEGFGMMVADAVGS
+678 GQEGFGMMAADAVGS

-706 TIATKV
+706 AIATKV
-712 EYYWDGEDVTTDSSA
+712 EYYWDGEDVTADSSA

-787 WNKKAEPTGNLENLL
+787 WNKKAEPTGSLENPL

-834 DLERTSLTQIDKDN
+834 DLERNSLTQIDKDN

-893 ESPAFSNSADYNL
+893 ESPVFSNSADYNL

-945 GKNAFTINFIPDKE
+945 GKNTFTINFIPDKE

-999 AAGTKDAPMDI
+999 AAGTRDDPMDI

-1024 IKEGTYN
+1024 IKEGTYD
-1031 LSRTVKVERGI
+1031 LSSTVKVERGI

-1095 GIQVSGNHNTLDRIK
+1095 GIQVSGNHNILDRIK
-1110 AYRNGNTGIQISRYL
+1110 AYKNGNTGIQISRYL
-1125 GTDQFDQWP
+1125 GTDQFNQWP

-1309 TQNAADVKGATNY
+1309 TQNAADVKGVTNY
-1322 YFDGSKSVNNNGKE
+1322 YFDGSKTVNNNGKE
-1336 AAASWFKSLDTAS
+1336 ATASWFKSLDTAS

-1411 NNNSN
+1411 NNNNNSN
-1416 DNGSDSAGAS
+1416 DNGSGSAATS

-1443 KVTELAQNPA
+1443 KVTEITQNPA

-1458 MNIVC
+1458 MNMVC

-1475 TIKGANV
+1475 TIKGTNV
-1482 TVAFHSGNGVAMS
+1482 TVAFHSGNGIAMS

-1512 DLTVDQTS
+1512 DLTVDQAS

-1566 NLYRYNAEKGRL
+1566 NMYRYNAEKGRL

-1612 ESVWY
+1612 ESVWF
-1617 AEGDYTV
+1617 AEDNYIV
-1624 KPGDTL
+1624 KAGDTL

-1641 AELLRRNAQI
+1641 TELLRRNAQI
-1651 TNRNL
+1651 MNRNV
-1656 IKVGQRLNLN
+1656 IKVGQRMNLN

>member
-1 MFGSKGRKERKRLMA
+1 MLGNRQGKKRKRWLA
-16 LLLAGAMVL
+16 LLLAGAMIL
-25 SGMGISPISVQAEET
+25 SGMGTPSVVVQAEET
-40 AVVQVQETE
+40 DTVAVEAEAT
-49 PVETIVEEQGEET
+49 T
-62 VSGSDVVVPEAEET
+62 VSGNENAETTEMQAADTQDDTQSVPEEAQIALLSEDVAVSAQDAAGDAEQYVLDAADLAQFTNGAKKDGEEQSAGT
-76 EVLETEETGET
+76 DDYFTILWSSKSKVDGSKKSFEDGTAFTQRINLGGKLDVTNNKNGVSFKTTGAAEVKVYWVEGGDDNRQMALLTGSGTVVAKTGET
-87 SAPAVQNADG
+87 LAKNA
-97 IYVFEAAI
+97 AC
-105 DAIISKLE
+105 ISVLK
-113 KKAAIPE
+113 
-120 GKYGT
+120 
-125 DNYFTLSGTATRGN
+125 
-139 SNTYS
+139 
-144 AELGKTENGTLS
+144 
-156 FTVQGQ
+156 
-162 ASVTISI
+162 VT
-169 TSTGSSNTS
+169 
-178 DFALLKSD
+178 
-186 GTKMIPDGETTGIIT
+186 
-201 VYGTDPVKEVKYS
+201 
-214 KLEAGTYQMCSPK
+214 EAGTYYL
-227 DGNNTGRG
+227 GGLENN
-235 VRLLSAKVVDVPV
+235 
-248 SVTKEYTFDAST
+248 
-260 DAIITK
+260 
-266 LEKKAAVPEGKY
+266 
-278 GTDNYFTFSGTVTRG
+278 NYIF
-293 NSSTFSAEVGK
+293 
-304 TETGCM
+304 
-310 SFAVQGQAS
+310 
-319 VTINITS
+319 
-326 TGSSNTSDFAL
+326 
-337 LKSDGT
+337 
-343 KVIPDGETAGII
+343 KVIVTE
-355 TVYGTDPVK
+355 
-364 EVKYSKLEA
+364 
-373 GTYQICSPK
+373 
-382 DGKNTGRGV
+382 
-391 RILSAKVSD
+391 
-400 TTGGSRP
+400 TTGGTEKP

-414 VEAPTLVSAK
+414 VENPEIISAVQNAGK
-424 QITDKNDI
+424 VDVT
-432 EVKGTGLVG
+432 VKTNIG
-441 YDGADTLVITMKD
+441 YDGADKIEVAMSDAEGSVIGTAKSSKEGN
-454 EAGTVVK
+454 EAVVSFTPAASGTY
-461 TQSVAKDGND
+461 T
-471 FTVTFTP
+471 FTV
-478 ENSGKYVFSVVAT
+478 KAI

-496 NKVAENTL
+496 DKAGNSMNA
-504 DVDFSLVLA
+504 DFVLPLTA
-513 TPVISSATSKGNNS
+513 PKISSATNVGKGAVALEWS
-527 VEVIWGAV
+527 EV
-535 KEATGYIVTAATEG
+535 KEAEKYVVTVEGTDNKTESTTTAATISG
-549 EQKVSVTTNADK
+549 
-561 TTALLTGLIVGK
+561 LTVGNM
-573 AYTISVVAVRGED
+573 YTISVVAVRGED
-586 KTNPGTATV
+586 VSGKGTTEV
-595 TVTAEAQR
+595 TVVDEAQR
-603 VWSKSTYGSSTDS
+603 VWRVSTYGSSTDS

-678 GQEGFGMMVADAVGS
+678 GQEGFGMMAADAVGS

-706 TIATKV
+706 AIATKV
-712 EYYWDGEDVTTDSSA
+712 EYYWDGEDVTTDISA

-774 ATKGPGTYNLVGN
+774 AAKGPGTYNLVGN
-787 WNKKAEPTGNLENLL
+787 WNKKAEPTGNLENPL

-834 DLERTSLTQIDKDN
+834 DLERNSLTQIDKDN

-884 EYVYPINTI
+884 QYVYPINTI
-893 ESPAFSNSADYNL
+893 ESPVFSNSADYNL

-945 GKNAFTINFIPDKE
+945 GKNTFTINFIPDKE

-1031 LSRTVKVERGI
+1031 LSSTVKVERGI

-1057 AGSRPVFDF
+1057 AGSRPVLDFD
-1066 GGKCAGMIL
+1066 GKCAGMIL

-1095 GIQVSGNHNTLDRIK
+1095 GIQVSGNHNILDRIK
-1110 AYRNGNTGIQISRYL
+1110 AYKNGNTGIQISRYL
-1125 GTDQFDQWP
+1125 GTDQFNQWP

-1309 TQNAADVKGATNY
+1309 TQNAADVKGVTNY
-1322 YFDGSKSVNNNGKE
+1322 YFDGSKTVNNNGKE
-1336 AAASWFKSLDTAS
+1336 ATASWFKSLDTAS

-1411 NNNSN
+1411 NNNNSN
-1416 DNGSDSAGAS
+1416 DNGSGSAATS

-1443 KVTELAQNPA
+1443 KVTEITQNPA

-1458 MNIVC
+1458 MNMVC

-1475 TIKGANV
+1475 TIKGTNV
-1482 TVAFHSGNGVAMS
+1482 TVAFHSGNGIAMS
-1495 ISGQDL
+1495 ISGHDL

-1512 DLTVDQTS
+1512 DLTVDQAS
-1520 NNIPANVVAAKTS
+1520 NNIPANVVTAKTS

-1566 NLYRYNAEKGRL
+1566 NMYRYNAEKGRL

-1612 ESVWY
+1612 ESVWF
-1617 AEGDYTV
+1617 AEDNYIV
-1624 KPGDTL
+1624 KAGDTL

-1641 AELLRRNAQI
+1641 TELLRRNAQI
-1651 TNRNL
+1651 TNRNV
-1656 IKVGQRLNLN
+1656 IKVGQRMNLN

>member
-1 MFGSKGRKERKRLMA
+1 MFGSKGRKERKRLIA

-25 SGMGISPISVQAEET
+25 SGMGINPISVQAEET
-40 AVVQVQETE
+40 VVEQVQETE
-49 PVETIVEEQGEET
+49 PVEAVLAEQGEVT
-62 VSGSDVVVPEAEET
+62 VSGGDVVMPEAEET

-87 SAPAVQNADG
+87 SAPVVQNADG

-113 KKAAIPE
+113 KKAAI
-120 GKYGT
+120 
-125 DNYFTLSGTATRGN
+125 
-139 SNTYS
+139 
-144 AELGKTENGTLS
+144 
-156 FTVQGQ
+156 
-162 ASVTISI
+162 
-169 TSTGSSNTS
+169 
-178 DFALLKSD
+178 
-186 GTKMIPDGETTGIIT
+186 
-201 VYGTDPVKEVKYS
+201 
-214 KLEAGTYQMCSPK
+214 
-227 DGNNTGRG
+227 
-235 VRLLSAKVVDVPV
+235 
-248 SVTKEYTFDAST
+248 
-260 DAIITK
+260 
-266 LEKKAAVPEGKY
+266 PEGKY

-343 KVIPDGETAGII
+343 KVIPDGETTGII
-355 TVYGTDPVK
+355 TVYGTNPVK

-382 DGKNTGRGV
+382 DGNNTGRGV

-414 VEAPTLVSAK
+414 VEAPTLVSTK

-432 EVKGTGLVG
+432 EVKVTGLVG

-461 TQSVAKDGND
+461 TQSVAKDGKD

-496 NKVAENTL
+496 NKAAENTL
-504 DVDFSLVLA
+504 DVDFALVLA

-549 EQKVSVTTNADK
+549 EKDVSVTKKADE

-586 KTNPGTATV
+586 KTKPGTATV

-672 SWTLSN
+672 SWKLSN
-678 GQEGFGMMVADAVGS
+678 GQEGFGMMAADAVGL
-693 NGDGTAFWNNAYQ
+693 NGDGTAFWNNTYQ
-706 TIATKV
+706 AIATKI

-727 NKISMKLG
+727 GKISMKLG
-735 LGAISRLGV
+735 LGAISKLGV
-744 TADDVAAIKNGTITM
+744 TAEDVTGIKNGTITM
-759 PAGYVSETTTLETGA
+759 PAGYVSKTTTLETGA
-774 ATKGPGTYNLVGN
+774 AAKGPGTYNLVGN
-787 WNKKAEPTGNLENLL
+787 WNEKAEPAGNLENPL

-826 VIKEVRYY
+826 VIKEIRYY

-862 VSNIDLKTI
+862 VSNIELKTI
-871 TPADDEKAEEREI
+871 NPADDEKAEEREI

-945 GKNAFTINFIPDKE
+945 GKNTFTINFIPDKE

-999 AAGTKDAPMDI
+999 AAGTKDAPVDI

-1031 LSRTVKVERGI
+1031 LSSTVKVERGI

-1095 GIQVSGNHNTLDRIK
+1095 GIQVSGNHNILDRIK
-1110 AYRNGNTGIQISRYL
+1110 AYKNGNTGIQISRYL
-1125 GTDQFDQWP
+1125 GTDQFNQWP
-1134 AHNTILNCSSYLN
+1134 AHNTILNCSSNLN

-1322 YFDGSKSVNNNGKE
+1322 YFNGSKSVNNNGKE
-1336 AAASWFKSLDTAS
+1336 ATASWFKSLDTAS

-1400 QDDSKPENNNN
+1400 QDDSKPENNN
-1411 NNNSN
+1411 SN
-1416 DNGSDSAGAS
+1416 DNGSGSAGTS

-1443 KVTELAQNPA
+1443 KVTEIAQNPA

-1458 MNIVC
+1458 MNMVC

-1475 TIKGANV
+1475 TIKGTNV
-1482 TVAFHSGNGVAMS
+1482 TVAFHSGNGIAMS

-1533 APTRQLAIKDTGSF
+1533 APVRQLAIKDSGSF

-1566 NLYRYNAEKGRL
+1566 NLYRYNTEKGRL

-1602 LVTVTERRPS
+1602 LVTVTEHRPS

-1624 KPGDTL
+1624 KAGDTL

>member
-1 MFGSKGRKERKRLMA
+1 MEMLGNRQGKKRKRWLA
-16 LLLAGAMVL
+16 LLLAGAMIL
-25 SGMGISPISVQAEET
+25 SGMGTPPVVVQAEET
-40 AVVQVQETE
+40 DTVAVEAEAT
-49 PVETIVEEQGEET
+49 T
-62 VSGSDVVVPEAEET
+62 VSGNENAETTEMQAADTQDDTQSVPEEAQIALLSEDVAVSAQDAAGDAEQYVLDAADLAQFTNGAKKDGEEQSAGT
-76 EVLETEETGET
+76 DDYFTILWSSKSKVDGSKKSFEDGTAFTQRINLGGKLDVTNNKNGVSFKTTGAAEVKVYWVEGGDDNRQMALLTGSGTVVAKTGET
-87 SAPAVQNADG
+87 LAKNAAC
-97 IYVFEAAI
+97 ISVLKVT
-105 DAIISKLE
+105 DAGTYYLGGLE
-113 KKAAIPE
+113 NN
-120 GKYGT
+120 
-125 DNYFTLSGTATRGN
+125 NYIF
-139 SNTYS
+139 
-144 AELGKTENGTLS
+144 K
-156 FTVQGQ
+156 VI
-162 ASVTISI
+162 VT
-169 TSTGSSNTS
+169 
-178 DFALLKSD
+178 
-186 GTKMIPDGETTGIIT
+186 ETTG
-201 VYGTDPVKEVKYS
+201 GT
-214 KLEAGTYQMCSPK
+214 
-227 DGNNTGRG
+227 
-235 VRLLSAKVVDVPV
+235 
-248 SVTKEYTFDAST
+248 
-260 DAIITK
+260 
-266 LEKKAAVPEGKY
+266 EK
-278 GTDNYFTFSGTVTRG
+278 
-293 NSSTFSAEVGK
+293 
-304 TETGCM
+304 
-310 SFAVQGQAS
+310 
-319 VTINITS
+319 
-326 TGSSNTSDFAL
+326 
-337 LKSDGT
+337 
-343 KVIPDGETAGII
+343 
-355 TVYGTDPVK
+355 
-364 EVKYSKLEA
+364 
-373 GTYQICSPK
+373 
-382 DGKNTGRGV
+382 
-391 RILSAKVSD
+391 
-400 TTGGSRP
+400 P

-414 VEAPTLVSAK
+414 VENPEIISAVQNAGK
-424 QITDKNDI
+424 VDVT
-432 EVKGTGLVG
+432 VKTNIG
-441 YDGADTLVITMKD
+441 YDGADKIEVAMSDAEGSVI
-454 EAGTVVK
+454 GTAKSSKEGNKAVVSF
-461 TQSVAKDGND
+461 TPAASGTYT
-471 FTVTFTP
+471 FTV
-478 ENSGKYVFSVVAT
+478 KAI

-496 NKVAENTL
+496 DKAGNSMNA
-504 DVDFSLVLA
+504 DFVLPLTA
-513 TPVISSATSKGNNS
+513 PKISSATNVGKGAVALEWS
-527 VEVIWGAV
+527 EV
-535 KEATGYIVTAATEG
+535 KEAEKYVVTVEGTDNKTESTTTAATISG
-549 EQKVSVTTNADK
+549 
-561 TTALLTGLIVGK
+561 LTVGNM
-573 AYTISVVAVRGED
+573 YTISVVAVRGED
-586 KTNPGTATV
+586 VSGKGTTEV
-595 TVTAEAQR
+595 TVVDEAQR
-603 VWSKSTYGSSTDS
+603 VWRVSTYGSSTDS

-678 GQEGFGMMVADAVGS
+678 GQEGFGMMAADAVGS

-706 TIATKV
+706 AIVTKV

-787 WNKKAEPTGNLENLL
+787 WNKKAEPTGSLENPL

-834 DLERTSLTQIDKDN
+834 DLERNSLTQIDKDN

-945 GKNAFTINFIPDKE
+945 GKNTFTINFIPDKE

-999 AAGTKDAPMDI
+999 AAGTKDDPMDI

-1024 IKEGTYN
+1024 IKEGTYD
-1031 LSRTVKVERGI
+1031 LSSTVKVERGI

-1095 GIQVSGNHNTLDRIK
+1095 GIQVSGNHNILDRIK
-1110 AYRNGNTGIQISRYL
+1110 AYKNGNTGIQISRYL
-1125 GTDQFDQWP
+1125 GTDQFNQWP

-1301 AEQFKLLG
+1301 TEQFKLLG
-1309 TQNAADVKGATNY
+1309 TQNAADVKGVTNY
-1322 YFDGSKSVNNNGKE
+1322 YFDGSKTVNNNGKE

-1411 NNNSN
+1411 NNSN
-1416 DNGSDSAGAS
+1416 DNGSGSAATS

-1443 KVTELAQNPA
+1443 KVTEITQNPA

-1458 MNIVC
+1458 MNMVC

-1475 TIKGANV
+1475 TIKGTNV
-1482 TVAFHSGNGVAMS
+1482 TVAFHSGNGIAMS

-1512 DLTVDQTS
+1512 DLTVDQAS
-1520 NNIPANVVAAKTS
+1520 NNIPANVVTAKTS

-1566 NLYRYNAEKGRL
+1566 NMYRYNAEKGRL

-1612 ESVWY
+1612 ESVWF
-1617 AEGDYTV
+1617 AEDNYIV
-1624 KPGDTL
+1624 KAGDTL

-1641 AELLRRNAQI
+1641 TELLRRNAQI
-1651 TNRNL
+1651 TNRNA

>member
-1 MFGSKGRKERKRLMA
+1 MLGNRQGKKRKRWLA
-16 LLLAGAMVL
+16 LLLAGAMIL
-25 SGMGISPISVQAEET
+25 SGMGTPSVVVQAEET
-40 AVVQVQETE
+40 DAVA
-49 PVETIVEEQGEET
+49 VEAEATT
-62 VSGSDVVVPEAEET
+62 VSGNENAETTEMQAADTQDDTQSVPEEAQIALLSEDVAVSAQDAAGDAEQYVLDAADLAQFTNGAKKDGEEQSAGT
-76 EVLETEETGET
+76 DDYFTILWSSKSKVDGSKKSFEDGTAFTQRINLGGKLDVTNNKNGVSFKTTGAAEVKVYWVEGGADNRQMALLTGSGTVVAKTGET
-87 SAPAVQNADG
+87 LAKNATC
-97 IYVFEAAI
+97 
-105 DAIISKLE
+105 ISVLK
-113 KKAAIPE
+113 
-120 GKYGT
+120 
-125 DNYFTLSGTATRGN
+125 
-139 SNTYS
+139 
-144 AELGKTENGTLS
+144 
-156 FTVQGQ
+156 
-162 ASVTISI
+162 VT
-169 TSTGSSNTS
+169 
-178 DFALLKSD
+178 
-186 GTKMIPDGETTGIIT
+186 
-201 VYGTDPVKEVKYS
+201 
-214 KLEAGTYQMCSPK
+214 EAGTYYL
-227 DGNNTGRG
+227 GGLENNNYIF
-235 VRLLSAKVVDVPV
+235 KVIV
-248 SVTKEYTFDAST
+248 
-260 DAIITK
+260 
-266 LEKKAAVPEGKY
+266 
-278 GTDNYFTFSGTVTRG
+278 
-293 NSSTFSAEVGK
+293 
-304 TETGCM
+304 TET
-310 SFAVQGQAS
+310 
-319 VTINITS
+319 
-326 TGSSNTSDFAL
+326 TGSTE
-337 LKSDGT
+337 K
-343 KVIPDGETAGII
+343 
-355 TVYGTDPVK
+355 
-364 EVKYSKLEA
+364 
-373 GTYQICSPK
+373 
-382 DGKNTGRGV
+382 
-391 RILSAKVSD
+391 
-400 TTGGSRP
+400 P

-414 VEAPTLVSAK
+414 VENPEIISAVQNAGK
-424 QITDKNDI
+424 VDVT
-432 EVKGTGLVG
+432 VKTNIG
-441 YDGADTLVITMKD
+441 YDGADKIEVAMSDAEGSVIGTAKSSKEGN
-454 EAGTVVK
+454 EAVVSFTPAASGTY
-461 TQSVAKDGND
+461 T
-471 FTVTFTP
+471 FTV
-478 ENSGKYVFSVVAT
+478 KAI

-496 NKVAENTL
+496 DKAGNSMNA
-504 DVDFSLVLA
+504 DFVLPLTA
-513 TPVISSATSKGNNS
+513 PKISSATNVGKGAVALEWS
-527 VEVIWGAV
+527 EV
-535 KEATGYIVTAATEG
+535 KEAEKYVVTVEGTDNKTESTTTAATISG
-549 EQKVSVTTNADK
+549 
-561 TTALLTGLIVGK
+561 LTVGNM
-573 AYTISVVAVRGED
+573 YTISVVAVRGED
-586 KTNPGTATV
+586 VSGKGTTEV
-595 TVTAEAQR
+595 TVVDEAQR
-603 VWSKSTYGSSTDS
+603 VWRVSTYGSSTDS

-678 GQEGFGMMVADAVGS
+678 GQEGFGMMAADAVGS

-706 TIATKV
+706 AIATKV
-712 EYYWDGEDVTTDSSA
+712 EYYWDGEDVTADSSA

-787 WNKKAEPTGNLENLL
+787 WNKKAEPTGSLENPL

-834 DLERTSLTQIDKDN
+834 DLERNSLTQIDKDN

-893 ESPAFSNSADYNL
+893 ESPVFSNSADYNL

-945 GKNAFTINFIPDKE
+945 GKNTFTINFIPDKE

-999 AAGTKDAPMDI
+999 AAGTRDDPMDI

-1024 IKEGTYN
+1024 IKEGTYD
-1031 LSRTVKVERGI
+1031 LSSTVKVERGI

-1057 AGSRPVFDF
+1057 ADSRPVFDF

-1095 GIQVSGNHNTLDRIK
+1095 GIQVSGNHNILDRIK
-1110 AYRNGNTGIQISRYL
+1110 AYKNGNTGIQISRYL
-1125 GTDQFDQWP
+1125 GTDQFNQWP

-1309 TQNAADVKGATNY
+1309 TQNAADVKGVTNY
-1322 YFDGSKSVNNNGKE
+1322 YFDGSKTVNNNGKE

-1416 DNGSDSAGAS
+1416 DNGSGSAATS

-1443 KVTELAQNPA
+1443 KVTEITQNPA

-1458 MNIVC
+1458 MNMVC

-1475 TIKGANV
+1475 TIKGTNV
-1482 TVAFHSGNGVAMS
+1482 TVAFHSGNGIAMS

-1512 DLTVDQTS
+1512 DLTVDQAS
-1520 NNIPANVVAAKTS
+1520 NNIPANVVTAKTS

-1566 NLYRYNAEKGRL
+1566 NMYRYNAEKGRL

-1612 ESVWY
+1612 ESVWF
-1617 AEGDYTV
+1617 AEDNYIV
-1624 KPGDTL
+1624 KAGDTL

-1641 AELLRRNAQI
+1641 TELLRRNAQI
-1651 TNRNL
+1651 TNLNV
-1656 IKVGQRLNLN
+1656 IKVGQRMNLN

>member
-1 MFGSKGRKERKRLMA
+1 MFGSKGRKERKRLIA
-16 LLLAGAMVL
+16 LLLAGTMVL

-40 AVVQVQETE
+40 ATAVEQVQETE

-62 VSGSDVVVPEAEET
+62 VSGGDIEVPEVEET
-76 EVLETEETGET
+76 EVLETEEISEV
-87 SAPAVQNADG
+87 AVQAAEVTVPVVQNTSGNSDGYVLDAAELATFGADTKKDG
-97 IYVFEAAI
+97 DEETAGTDKYFTIHYSAGTKVEAKEKEFTDGYKSVNRINFAGAVKKTQNSI
-105 DAIISKLE
+105 SFTTTGKAKVKVYWGAADANREMAIINDS
-113 KKAAIPE
+113 
-120 GKYGT
+120 
-125 DNYFTLSGTATRGN
+125 
-139 SNTYS
+139 
-144 AELGKTENGTLS
+144 GKTI
-156 FTVQGQ
+156 
-162 ASVTISI
+162 AVT
-169 TSTGSSNTS
+169 
-178 DFALLKSD
+178 
-186 GTKMIPDGETTGIIT
+186 
-201 VYGTDPVKEVKYS
+201 EVKPA
-214 KLEAGTYQMCSPK
+214 KDQLCCWEVTLDDAGTYYLGGS
-227 DGNNTGRG
+227 
-235 VRLLSAKVVDVPV
+235 
-248 SVTKEYTFDAST
+248 
-260 DAIITK
+260 
-266 LEKKAAVPEGKY
+266 EKKNYIFRVEVTEGEQEEI
-278 GTDNYFTFSGTVTRG
+278 S
-293 NSSTFSAEVGK
+293 
-304 TETGCM
+304 
-310 SFAVQGQAS
+310 
-319 VTINITS
+319 
-326 TGSSNTSDFAL
+326 
-337 LKSDGT
+337 
-343 KVIPDGETAGII
+343 
-355 TVYGTDPVK
+355 
-364 EVKYSKLEA
+364 
-373 GTYQICSPK
+373 
-382 DGKNTGRGV
+382 
-391 RILSAKVSD
+391 
-400 TTGGSRP
+400 
-407 ARADWST
+407 RADWST
-414 VEAPTLVSAK
+414 VDAPE
-424 QITDKNDI
+424 IT
-432 EVKGTGLVG
+432 EVKQSGEKIDITVKAVVG
-441 YDGADTLVITMKD
+441 NDGADKIVVTLQNEENTEVGNVTSSAKKDKHTVSITPDKS
-454 EAGTVVK
+454 GTY
-461 TQSVAKDGND
+461 TA
-471 FTVTFTP
+471 
-478 ENSGKYVFSVVAT
+478 SVVAT
-491 RDGEE
+491 REGETDKAGNNME
-496 NKVAENTL
+496 VY
-504 DVDFSLVLA
+504 FSLPLA
-513 TPVISSATSKGNNS
+513 TPVISSATSKGNGA
-527 VEVIWGAV
+527 VEVVWSAV
-535 KEATGYIVTAATEG
+535 KEATGYAVTATAEG
-549 EQKVSVTTNADK
+549 ENEVSKAVTADE
-561 TTALLTGLIVGK
+561 TTALLEGLTVGK
-573 AYTISVVAVRGED
+573 TYTISVVAVRGEN

-678 GQEGFGMMVADAVGS
+678 GQEGFGMMAADAVGS
-693 NGDGTAFWNNAYQ
+693 NGDGTAFWNNTYQ
-706 TIATKV
+706 AIATKV

-727 NKISMKLG
+727 GKISMKLG
-735 LGAISRLGV
+735 LGAISKLGV
-744 TADDVAAIKNGTITM
+744 TAEDVAGIKNGTITM
-759 PAGYVSETTTLETGA
+759 PAGYVSKTTTLETGA
-774 ATKGPGTYNLVGN
+774 AAKGPGTYNLVGN
-787 WNKKAEPTGNLENLL
+787 WNEKAEPAGNLENPL

-826 VIKEVRYY
+826 VIKEIRYY

-862 VSNIDLKTI
+862 VSNIELKTI
-871 TPADDEKAEEREI
+871 NPADDEKAEEREI

-945 GKNAFTINFIPDKE
+945 GKNTFTINFIPDKE

-1031 LSRTVKVERGI
+1031 LSSTVKVERGI

-1095 GIQVSGNHNTLDRIK
+1095 GIQVSGNHNILDRIK
-1110 AYRNGNTGIQISRYL
+1110 AYKNGNTGIQISRYL
-1125 GTDQFDQWP
+1125 GTDQFNQWP

-1322 YFDGSKSVNNNGKE
+1322 YFNGSKSVNNNGKE
-1336 AAASWFKSLDTAS
+1336 ATASWFKSLDTAS

-1400 QDDSKPENNNN
+1400 QDDSKPENNN
-1411 NNNSN
+1411 SN
-1416 DNGSDSAGAS
+1416 DNGSGSAGTS

-1443 KVTELAQNPA
+1443 KVTEIAQNPA

-1458 MNIVC
+1458 MNMVC

-1475 TIKGANV
+1475 TIKGTNV
-1482 TVAFHSGNGVAMS
+1482 TVAFHSGNGIAMS

-1533 APTRQLAIKDTGSF
+1533 APVRQLAIKDSGSF

-1566 NLYRYNAEKGRL
+1566 NLYRYNTEKGRL

-1602 LVTVTERRPS
+1602 LVTVTEHRPS

-1624 KPGDTL
+1624 KAGDTL

>member
-1 MFGSKGRKERKRLMA
+1 MFGGKGRKKRKRWMA

-25 SGMGISPISVQAEET
+25 SGMGTSPVSVQAEET
-40 AVVQVQETE
+40 AVEQVQEKE
-49 PVETIVEEQGEET
+49 PVEAVLAEQGEVT
-62 VSGSDVVVPEAEET
+62 VSGGDVVVLEKVEKEAVKTSEEGEAAALTAEAE
-76 EVLETEETGET
+76 V
-87 SAPAVQNADG
+87 PAVQNTSGNSDGYVLDAAELATFGANTKKDGAEETAGTDKYFTIHYSAGTKVEAKEKEFTDGYKSVNRINFAGAVKKTQNAISFTTTGKAKVKVYWGAADANR
-97 IYVFEAAI
+97 EM
-105 DAIISKLE
+105 AIINDS
-113 KKAAIPE
+113 
-120 GKYGT
+120 
-125 DNYFTLSGTATRGN
+125 
-139 SNTYS
+139 
-144 AELGKTENGTLS
+144 GKTI
-156 FTVQGQ
+156 
-162 ASVTISI
+162 AVT
-169 TSTGSSNTS
+169 
-178 DFALLKSD
+178 
-186 GTKMIPDGETTGIIT
+186 
-201 VYGTDPVKEVKYS
+201 EVKPA
-214 KLEAGTYQMCSPK
+214 KDQLCCWEVTLEDAGTYYLGGS
-227 DGNNTGRG
+227 
-235 VRLLSAKVVDVPV
+235 
-248 SVTKEYTFDAST
+248 
-260 DAIITK
+260 
-266 LEKKAAVPEGKY
+266 EKKNYIFRVEVTEGEQEEI
-278 GTDNYFTFSGTVTRG
+278 S
-293 NSSTFSAEVGK
+293 
-304 TETGCM
+304 
-310 SFAVQGQAS
+310 
-319 VTINITS
+319 
-326 TGSSNTSDFAL
+326 
-337 LKSDGT
+337 
-343 KVIPDGETAGII
+343 
-355 TVYGTDPVK
+355 
-364 EVKYSKLEA
+364 
-373 GTYQICSPK
+373 
-382 DGKNTGRGV
+382 
-391 RILSAKVSD
+391 
-400 TTGGSRP
+400 
-407 ARADWST
+407 RADWST
-414 VEAPTLVSAK
+414 VAAPEIA
-424 QITDKNDI
+424 
-432 EVKGTGLVG
+432 EVKQSGGKIDITVKAVVG
-441 YDGADTLVITMKD
+441 NDGADKIVITLQNEENTEVGNVTSSAKKD
-454 EAGTVVK
+454 KHTVSITPDKSGTYI
-461 TQSVAKDGND
+461 A
-471 FTVTFTP
+471 
-478 ENSGKYVFSVVAT
+478 SVVAT
-491 RDGEE
+491 REGETDKAGN
-496 NKVAENTL
+496 NKEVY
-504 DVDFSLVLA
+504 FSLPLA
-513 TPVISSATSKGNNS
+513 TPVISSATSKGNGA
-527 VEVIWGAV
+527 VEVVWSAV
-535 KEATGYIVTAATEG
+535 KEATGYAVTATAEG
-549 EQKVSVTTNADK
+549 ENEVSKVVTADE
-561 TTALLTGLIVGK
+561 TTALLEGLTVGK
-573 AYTISVVAVRGED
+573 TYTINVVAVRGED
-586 KTNPGTATV
+586 ETKPGTATV

-678 GQEGFGMMVADAVGS
+678 GQEGFGMMAADAVGS

-706 TIATKV
+706 AIATKV
-712 EYYWDGEDVTTDSSA
+712 EYYWDGEDVTTDISA

-759 PAGYVSETTTLETGA
+759 PAGYVSETTALETGA
-774 ATKGPGTYNLVGN
+774 AAKGPGTYNLVGN
-787 WNKKAEPTGNLENLL
+787 WNKKAEPTGNLENPL

-834 DLERTSLTQIDKDN
+834 DLERNSLTQIDKDN

-884 EYVYPINTI
+884 QYVYPINTI
-893 ESPAFSNSADYNL
+893 ESPVFSNSADYNL
-906 VYYGNADGTLVV
+906 IYYGNADGTLVV

-945 GKNAFTINFIPDKE
+945 GKNTFTINFIPDKE

-1031 LSRTVKVERGI
+1031 LSGTVKVERGI

-1095 GIQVSGNHNTLDRIK
+1095 GIQVSGNHNILDQIK
-1110 AYRNGNTGIQISRYL
+1110 AYKNGNTGIQISRYL
-1125 GTDQFDQWP
+1125 GTDQFNQWP

-1309 TQNAADVKGATNY
+1309 TQNAADVKGVTNY
-1322 YFDGSKSVNNNGKE
+1322 YFDGSKTVNNNGKE

-1411 NNNSN
+1411 NNNNNSN
-1416 DNGSDSAGAS
+1416 DNGSDSAAIS

-1443 KVTELAQNPA
+1443 KVTEITQNPA

-1458 MNIVC
+1458 MNMVC

-1475 TIKGANV
+1475 TIKGTNV

-1501 KNKDLSKIQNI
+1501 KNKDLSKVQNI
-1512 DLTVDQTS
+1512 DLTVDQAS

-1566 NLYRYNAEKGRL
+1566 NMYRYNAEKGHL

-1612 ESVWY
+1612 ESVWF
-1617 AEGDYTV
+1617 AEGDYTI

-1651 TNRNL
+1651 TNRNV

>member
-1 MFGSKGRKERKRLMA
+1 MLGNRQGKKRKRWLA
-16 LLLAGAMVL
+16 LLLAGAMIL
-25 SGMGISPISVQAEET
+25 SGMGTPSVVVQAEET
-40 AVVQVQETE
+40 DTVAVEAEAT
-49 PVETIVEEQGEET
+49 T
-62 VSGSDVVVPEAEET
+62 VSGNENAETTEMQAADTQDDTQSVPEEAQIALLSEDVAVSAQDAAGDAEQYVLDAADLAQFTNGAKKDGEEQSAGT
-76 EVLETEETGET
+76 DDYFTILWSSKSKVDGSKKSFEDGTAFTQRINLGGKLDVTNNKNGVSFKTTGAAEVKVYWVEGGDDNRQMALLTGSGTVVAKTGET
-87 SAPAVQNADG
+87 LAKNA
-97 IYVFEAAI
+97 AC
-105 DAIISKLE
+105 ISVLK
-113 KKAAIPE
+113 
-120 GKYGT
+120 
-125 DNYFTLSGTATRGN
+125 
-139 SNTYS
+139 
-144 AELGKTENGTLS
+144 
-156 FTVQGQ
+156 
-162 ASVTISI
+162 VT
-169 TSTGSSNTS
+169 
-178 DFALLKSD
+178 
-186 GTKMIPDGETTGIIT
+186 
-201 VYGTDPVKEVKYS
+201 
-214 KLEAGTYQMCSPK
+214 EAGTYYL
-227 DGNNTGRG
+227 GGLENN
-235 VRLLSAKVVDVPV
+235 
-248 SVTKEYTFDAST
+248 
-260 DAIITK
+260 
-266 LEKKAAVPEGKY
+266 
-278 GTDNYFTFSGTVTRG
+278 NYIF
-293 NSSTFSAEVGK
+293 
-304 TETGCM
+304 
-310 SFAVQGQAS
+310 
-319 VTINITS
+319 
-326 TGSSNTSDFAL
+326 
-337 LKSDGT
+337 
-343 KVIPDGETAGII
+343 KVIVTE
-355 TVYGTDPVK
+355 
-364 EVKYSKLEA
+364 
-373 GTYQICSPK
+373 
-382 DGKNTGRGV
+382 
-391 RILSAKVSD
+391 
-400 TTGGSRP
+400 TTGGTEKP

-414 VEAPTLVSAK
+414 VENPEIISAVQNAGK
-424 QITDKNDI
+424 VDVT
-432 EVKGTGLVG
+432 VKTNIG
-441 YDGADTLVITMKD
+441 YDGADKIEVAMSDAEGSVIGTAKSSKEGN
-454 EAGTVVK
+454 EAVVSFTPAASGTY
-461 TQSVAKDGND
+461 T
-471 FTVTFTP
+471 FTV
-478 ENSGKYVFSVVAT
+478 KAI

-496 NKVAENTL
+496 DKAGNSMNA
-504 DVDFSLVLA
+504 DFVLPLTA
-513 TPVISSATSKGNNS
+513 PKISSATNVGKGAVALEWS
-527 VEVIWGAV
+527 EV
-535 KEATGYIVTAATEG
+535 KEAEKYVVTVEGTDNKTESTTTAATISG
-549 EQKVSVTTNADK
+549 
-561 TTALLTGLIVGK
+561 LTVGNM
-573 AYTISVVAVRGED
+573 YTISVVAVRGED
-586 KTNPGTATV
+586 VSGKGTTEV
-595 TVTAEAQR
+595 TVVDEAQR
-603 VWSKSTYGSSTDS
+603 VWRVSTYGSSTDS

-678 GQEGFGMMVADAVGS
+678 GQEGFGMMAADAVGS

-706 TIATKV
+706 AIATKV
-712 EYYWDGEDVTTDSSA
+712 EYYWDGEDVTTDISA

-774 ATKGPGTYNLVGN
+774 AAKGPGTYNLVGN
-787 WNKKAEPTGNLENLL
+787 WNKKAEPTGNLENPL

-834 DLERTSLTQIDKDN
+834 DLERNSLTQIDKDN

-884 EYVYPINTI
+884 QYVYPINTI
-893 ESPAFSNSADYNL
+893 ESPVFSNSADYNL

-945 GKNAFTINFIPDKE
+945 GKNTFTINFIPDKE

-1031 LSRTVKVERGI
+1031 LSSTVKVERGI

-1057 AGSRPVFDF
+1057 AGSRPVLDFD
-1066 GGKCAGMIL
+1066 GKCAGMIL

-1095 GIQVSGNHNTLDRIK
+1095 GIQVSGNHNILDRIK
-1110 AYRNGNTGIQISRYL
+1110 AYKNGNTGIQISRYL
-1125 GTDQFDQWP
+1125 GTDQFNQWP

-1336 AAASWFKSLDTAS
+1336 ATASWFKSLDTAS

-1411 NNNSN
+1411 NNNNSN
-1416 DNGSDSAGAS
+1416 DNGSGSAATS

-1443 KVTELAQNPA
+1443 KVTEITQNPA

-1458 MNIVC
+1458 MNMVC

-1475 TIKGANV
+1475 TIKGTNV
-1482 TVAFHSGNGVAMS
+1482 TVAFHSGNGIAMS
-1495 ISGQDL
+1495 ISGHDL

-1512 DLTVDQTS
+1512 DLTVDQAS
-1520 NNIPANVVAAKTS
+1520 NNIPANVVTAKTS

-1566 NLYRYNAEKGRL
+1566 NMYRYNAEKGRL

-1612 ESVWY
+1612 ESVWF
-1617 AEGDYTV
+1617 AEDNYIV
-1624 KPGDTL
+1624 KAGDTL

-1641 AELLRRNAQI
+1641 TELLRRNAQI
-1651 TNRNL
+1651 TNRNV
-1656 IKVGQRLNLN
+1656 IKVGQRMNLN

>member
-1 MFGSKGRKERKRLMA
+1 MFGSKGRKERKRLIA
-16 LLLAGAMVL
+16 LLLAGTMVL

-40 AVVQVQETE
+40 ATAVEQVQETE

-62 VSGSDVVVPEAEET
+62 VSGGDIEVPEVEET
-76 EVLETEETGET
+76 EVLETEEISEV
-87 SAPAVQNADG
+87 AVQAAEVTVPVVQNTSGNSDGYVLDAAELATFGADTKKDG
-97 IYVFEAAI
+97 DEETAGTDKYFTIHYSAGTKVEAKEKEFTDGYKSVNRINFAGAVKKTQNSI
-105 DAIISKLE
+105 SFTTTGKAKVKVYWGAADANREMAIINDS
-113 KKAAIPE
+113 
-120 GKYGT
+120 
-125 DNYFTLSGTATRGN
+125 
-139 SNTYS
+139 
-144 AELGKTENGTLS
+144 GKTI
-156 FTVQGQ
+156 
-162 ASVTISI
+162 AVT
-169 TSTGSSNTS
+169 
-178 DFALLKSD
+178 
-186 GTKMIPDGETTGIIT
+186 
-201 VYGTDPVKEVKYS
+201 EVKPA
-214 KLEAGTYQMCSPK
+214 KDQLCCWEVTLDDAGTYYLGGS
-227 DGNNTGRG
+227 
-235 VRLLSAKVVDVPV
+235 
-248 SVTKEYTFDAST
+248 
-260 DAIITK
+260 
-266 LEKKAAVPEGKY
+266 EKKNYIFRVEVTEGEQEEI
-278 GTDNYFTFSGTVTRG
+278 S
-293 NSSTFSAEVGK
+293 
-304 TETGCM
+304 
-310 SFAVQGQAS
+310 
-319 VTINITS
+319 
-326 TGSSNTSDFAL
+326 
-337 LKSDGT
+337 
-343 KVIPDGETAGII
+343 
-355 TVYGTDPVK
+355 
-364 EVKYSKLEA
+364 
-373 GTYQICSPK
+373 
-382 DGKNTGRGV
+382 
-391 RILSAKVSD
+391 
-400 TTGGSRP
+400 
-407 ARADWST
+407 RADWST
-414 VEAPTLVSAK
+414 VDAPE
-424 QITDKNDI
+424 IT
-432 EVKGTGLVG
+432 EVKQSGEKIDITVKAVVG
-441 YDGADTLVITMKD
+441 NDGADKIVVTLQNEENTEVGNVTSSAKKDKHTVSITPDKS
-454 EAGTVVK
+454 GTY
-461 TQSVAKDGND
+461 TA
-471 FTVTFTP
+471 
-478 ENSGKYVFSVVAT
+478 SVVAT
-491 RDGEE
+491 REGETDKAGNNME
-496 NKVAENTL
+496 VY
-504 DVDFSLVLA
+504 FSLPLA
-513 TPVISSATSKGNNS
+513 TPVISSATSKGNGA
-527 VEVIWGAV
+527 VEVVWSAV
-535 KEATGYIVTAATEG
+535 KEATGYAVTATAEG
-549 EQKVSVTTNADK
+549 ENEVSKAVTADE
-561 TTALLTGLIVGK
+561 TTALLEGLTVGK
-573 AYTISVVAVRGED
+573 TYTISVVAVRGEN

-678 GQEGFGMMVADAVGS
+678 GQEGFGMMAADAVGS
-693 NGDGTAFWNNAYQ
+693 NGDGTAFWNNTYQ
-706 TIATKV
+706 AIATKV

-787 WNKKAEPTGNLENLL
+787 WNKKAEPTGNLENPL

-932 ALTKETVALKLNS
+932 ALAKETVALKLNN

-1031 LSRTVKVERGI
+1031 LSSTVKVERGI

-1095 GIQVSGNHNTLDRIK
+1095 GIQVSGNHNILDRIK
-1110 AYRNGNTGIQISRYL
+1110 AYKNGNTGIQISRYL
-1125 GTDQFDQWP
+1125 GTDQFNQWP

-1336 AAASWFKSLDTAS
+1336 ATASWFKSLDTAS

-1359 ADGTINMNGFLELT
+1359 ADGTVNMNGFLELT

-1379 VGARMSGRTSG
+1379 VGARMSGRISG
-1390 DITVTPDEPK
+1390 DITVIPDEPK

-1411 NNNSN
+1411 NSN
-1416 DNGSDSAGAS
+1416 DNGSDSAGTS
-1426 SAPETVNWNEV
+1426 STPETVNWNEV

-1443 KVTELAQNPA
+1443 KVTEIAQNPA

-1458 MNIVC
+1458 MNVVC

-1475 TIKGANV
+1475 TIKGTNV

-1533 APTRQLAIKDTGSF
+1533 VPTRQLVIKDTGSF

-1566 NLYRYNAEKGRL
+1566 NMYRYNAEKGRL

-1612 ESVWY
+1612 ESVWF
-1617 AEGDYTV
+1617 AEGDYTI

-1651 TNRNL
+1651 TNRNV

>member
-1 MFGSKGRKERKRLMA
+1 MFGSKGRKERKRLIA
-16 LLLAGAMVL
+16 LLLAGTMVL

-40 AVVQVQETE
+40 ATAVEQVQETE

-62 VSGSDVVVPEAEET
+62 VSGGDIEVPEVEET
-76 EVLETEETGET
+76 EVLETEEISEV
-87 SAPAVQNADG
+87 AVQAAEVTVRVVQNTSGNSDGYVLDAAELATFDADTKKDG
-97 IYVFEAAI
+97 DEETAGTDKYFTIHYSAGTKVEAKEKEFTDGYKSVNRINFAGAVKKTQNSI
-105 DAIISKLE
+105 SFTTTGKAKVKVYWGAADANREMAIINDS
-113 KKAAIPE
+113 
-120 GKYGT
+120 
-125 DNYFTLSGTATRGN
+125 
-139 SNTYS
+139 
-144 AELGKTENGTLS
+144 GKTI
-156 FTVQGQ
+156 
-162 ASVTISI
+162 AVT
-169 TSTGSSNTS
+169 
-178 DFALLKSD
+178 
-186 GTKMIPDGETTGIIT
+186 
-201 VYGTDPVKEVKYS
+201 EVKPA
-214 KLEAGTYQMCSPK
+214 KDQLCCWEVTLDDAGTYYLGGS
-227 DGNNTGRG
+227 
-235 VRLLSAKVVDVPV
+235 
-248 SVTKEYTFDAST
+248 
-260 DAIITK
+260 
-266 LEKKAAVPEGKY
+266 EKKNYIFRVEVTEGEQEEI
-278 GTDNYFTFSGTVTRG
+278 S
-293 NSSTFSAEVGK
+293 
-304 TETGCM
+304 
-310 SFAVQGQAS
+310 
-319 VTINITS
+319 
-326 TGSSNTSDFAL
+326 
-337 LKSDGT
+337 
-343 KVIPDGETAGII
+343 
-355 TVYGTDPVK
+355 
-364 EVKYSKLEA
+364 
-373 GTYQICSPK
+373 
-382 DGKNTGRGV
+382 
-391 RILSAKVSD
+391 
-400 TTGGSRP
+400 
-407 ARADWST
+407 RADWST
-414 VEAPTLVSAK
+414 VDAPE
-424 QITDKNDI
+424 IT
-432 EVKGTGLVG
+432 EVKQSGEKIDITVKAVVG
-441 YDGADTLVITMKD
+441 NDGADKIVVTLQNEENTEVGNVTSSAKKDKHTVSITPDKS
-454 EAGTVVK
+454 GTY
-461 TQSVAKDGND
+461 TA
-471 FTVTFTP
+471 
-478 ENSGKYVFSVVAT
+478 SVVAT
-491 RDGEE
+491 REGETDKAGNNME
-496 NKVAENTL
+496 VY
-504 DVDFSLVLA
+504 FSLPLA
-513 TPVISSATSKGNNS
+513 TPVISSATSKGNGA
-527 VEVIWGAV
+527 VEVVWSAV
-535 KEATGYIVTAATEG
+535 KEATGYAVTATAEG
-549 EQKVSVTTNADK
+549 ENEVSKAVTADE
-561 TTALLTGLIVGK
+561 TTALLEGLTVGK
-573 AYTISVVAVRGED
+573 TYTISVVAVRGEN

-678 GQEGFGMMVADAVGS
+678 GQEGFGMMAADAVGS
-693 NGDGTAFWNNAYQ
+693 NGDGTAFWNNTYQ
-706 TIATKV
+706 AIATKV

-787 WNKKAEPTGNLENLL
+787 WNKKAEPTGNLENPL

-932 ALTKETVALKLNS
+932 ALAKETVALKLNN

-1031 LSRTVKVERGI
+1031 LSSTVKVERGI

-1095 GIQVSGNHNTLDRIK
+1095 GIQVSGNHNILDRIK
-1110 AYRNGNTGIQISRYL
+1110 AYKNGNTGIQISRYL
-1125 GTDQFDQWP
+1125 GTDQFNQWP

-1336 AAASWFKSLDTAS
+1336 ATASWFKSLDTAS

-1359 ADGTINMNGFLELT
+1359 ADGTVNMNGFLELT

-1379 VGARMSGRTSG
+1379 VGARMSGRISG
-1390 DITVTPDEPK
+1390 DITVIPDEPK

-1411 NNNSN
+1411 NSN
-1416 DNGSDSAGAS
+1416 DNGSDSAGTS
-1426 SAPETVNWNEV
+1426 STPETVNWNEV

-1443 KVTELAQNPA
+1443 KVTEIAQNPA

-1458 MNIVC
+1458 MNMVC

-1475 TIKGANV
+1475 TIKGTNV

-1520 NNIPANVVAAKTS
+1520 NNIPASVVAAKTS

-1566 NLYRYNAEKGRL
+1566 NMYRYNAEKGRL

-1612 ESVWY
+1612 ESVWF
-1617 AEGDYTV
+1617 AEGNYIV
-1624 KPGDTL
+1624 KAGDTL
-1630 SKIAQRNHMTL
+1630 SKIAQRNHITL
-1641 AELLRRNAQI
+1641 TELLRRNAQI